1 MLLNAINKCS
11 NTQNVSLKFDR
22 GARESPAS
30 TRKLNSF
37 KTYLNLKYLYRSSE
51 NYTLGN
57 MAKITNKLETPASAT
72 HSLQQEMNLARRACW
87 CNIRDESKSSPNSPL
102 TTTATATATAT
113 LITDKNAQTKKS
125 CEICENCFNHLTN
138 NDVIFDTN
146 DDATAADLNAFPA
159 AAAEITKAAVVER
172 ATNYNNNNK
181 NNKNNKNKIHTR
193 IVNIANENNRK
204 TLIVYDR
211 DNDNGHHNDDYY
223 TEIDNDNDNV
233 DIDIDVDVDVDNNR
247 YKNKN
252 DINNIYKKN
261 KNKNNSD
268 VDVNVDNEV
277 TTVLYG
283 ATSSKNITNNFINNN
298 DNDNDNNAYSSSKS
312 INNYSCKNSTE
323 DTVPSA
329 IITTTTKIE
338 IATNAN
344 LDNFNIE
351 ATTKTTTT
359 TSIATTNLSDNLNN
373 IINENKLKN
382 RSVNKLKSNRRT
394 IDATDKK
401 MATGAT
407 ESTELNATNIVA
419 NNYVNIKNNNNNNGN
434 CKVNDNINKMA
445 TTTETKLKSFS
456 TDFVKFARALLLHFW
471 LAFVAFCD
479 KNTIKRDDPR
489 FVEARRQ
496 DQQRQQQQ
504 QQQQKNREHQ
514 QQGQQQDNR
523 QQQQQQEQQQRPKK
537 FRLLTN
543 KKFIFLF
550 MVCAFFS
557 CINRIDARPNAIGT
571 SSNAIPGNEAV
582 ATGVVGDGGSPNAGN
597 NIGSNLPTSDGA
609 IPDFS
614 KPSKEM
620 SKNIFL
626 SDSDSYKEGHHAERY
641 PLSQVDFDRVKTP
654 FIIGIWILSASIAKI
669 GFHMTPKLHLIFP
682 ESCLLIVVGVVI
694 GVVLFFGTE
703 VAVSPLTPNTFFFYM
718 LPPIILD
725 AGYFMPNRMFFDNLG
740 TILLMAVVGTIFNIA
755 TIGGSLW
762 ACGLTGIFGGADQT
776 PKFLDIF
783 LFASL
788 ISAVD
793 PVAVLAVFEEIHV
806 NEILYI
812 VVFGESLLNDAVTV
826 VMYHM
831 MEVYNEIGISN
842 IIAQDVVSGV
852 GSFFVVAIG
861 GTVIGIIWGFLT
873 GLVTRFTDHV
883 RVIEPIF
890 IFVMAYLAY
899 LNAEIF
905 HMSGILAITF
915 CGITMK
921 NYVESNISQKS
932 HTTVK
937 YALKM
942 LSSSSETIIFMFL
955 GVATVNNHHVWNT
968 WFVLL
973 TIAFCSVF
981 RVLGVILLSALANRF
996 RLHKLSRVDQFVMSY
1011 GGLRG
1016 AVAFALVLLVDEN
1029 VVKQKDMFVTTTIA
1043 VIYFTVFLQGITIKP
1058 LVKILNV
1065 KRANKRKPTM
1075 NERIH
1080 ERFMDHLMA
1089 GIEDIVGKTGNYN
1102 VRDKF
1107 KRFDNRFIRPL
1118 LIRDLKGAEPKIIE
1132 TYSKLTMRDA
1142 MEVMRR
1148 NPSTIGQITGTESM
1162 SALFR
1167 NYTNNCI
1174 GGRWA
1179 PPTIYTTCPSL
1190 TNLDHSC
1197 SRNLDMHELDY
1208 NPSKKDLTD
1217 AKIHHLLAEELK
1229 PYRRAS
1235 IQMHRRLSYSRH
1247 AVDDRDLSTQ
1257 VNYKMQM
1264 NFRRMFNDR
1273 KHHKRSKRGTGK
1285 QQEGVKQNH
1294 VSFHDFQQNGT
1305 TKQFSHD
1312 YINEVLNESAEENQP
1327 KLTEVTVMAANDDWD
1342 DGLTFTAKSSLA
1354 ENPIPEEDRNL
1365 SRDSDGERRVATP
1378 TATES
1383 QLPWKRQGDEISD
1396 AVQQN
1401 EFPAWASNKEYLAY
1415 NSPSATFLGGINK
1428 PKQPKSVIGLFRRE
1442 SSGSKGGTS
1451 ITGSAISDA
1460 IDAGSARGSDP
1471 ALAAALSS
1479 LIVPSSQTSNPRLDK
1494 RSQSISVTS
1503 GEGHSG
1509 PFPVTASH
1517 RRNVRRGSML
1527 ELSGDTIP
1535 EESYQHGHSKSL
1547 CEPDGDEWNCGA
1559 LQPHEQYDDDIGSD
1573 SLLPAGRQPLL
1584 PKITPLPQIRRMGVG
1599 AVGST
1604 GIGVNSGSGSGIP
1617 SSSKNQVT
1625 TALLSTSNSDYDDDE
1640 DEDFDLYDDE
1650 NIVVTT
1656 TTTVA
1661 SGSGSSGSGSG
1672 VPINSS
1678 NAVGINGAKNR
1689 STNSSGASGSS
1700 NTSSSGSNT
1709 NTTTTIRLTRN
1720 NDESII

>member
-1 MLLNAINKCS
+1 MSIRTEQDYDSA
-11 NTQNVSLKFDR
+11 
-22 GARESPAS
+22 
-30 TRKLNSF
+30 
-37 KTYLNLKYLYRSSE
+37 
-51 NYTLGN
+51 
-57 MAKITNKLETPASAT
+57 TPA
-72 HSLQQEMNLARRACW
+72 LQQQMNLARRACW
-87 CNIRDESKSSPNSPL
+87 RIKSSSSESLFKTKASAITTSENQIDAEALPPPRDE
-102 TTTATATATAT
+102 
-113 LITDKNAQTKKS
+113 TK
-125 CEICENCFNHLTN
+125 
-138 NDVIFDTN
+138 
-146 DDATAADLNAFPA
+146 
-159 AAAEITKAAVVER
+159 
-172 ATNYNNNNK
+172 
-181 NNKNNKNKIHTR
+181 TR
-193 IVNIANENNRK
+193 IEPQTAPAKR
-204 TLIVYDR
+204 
-211 DNDNGHHNDDYY
+211 
-223 TEIDNDNDNV
+223 
-233 DIDIDVDVDVDNNR
+233 
-247 YKNKN
+247 
-252 DINNIYKKN
+252 
-261 KNKNNSD
+261 NSSC
-268 VDVNVDNEV
+268 
-277 TTVLYG
+277 
-283 ATSSKNITNNFINNN
+283 TSSDWRGMF
-298 DNDNDNNAYSSSKS
+298 SKRTLL
-312 INNYSCKNSTE
+312 IC
-323 DTVPSA
+323 A
-329 IITTTTKIE
+329 LALILG
-338 IATNAN
+338 IA
-344 LDNFNIE
+344 
-351 ATTKTTTT
+351 
-359 TSIATTNLSDNLNN
+359 
-373 IINENKLKN
+373 
-382 RSVNKLKSNRRT
+382 
-394 IDATDKK
+394 
-401 MATGAT
+401 
-407 ESTELNATNIVA
+407 
-419 NNYVNIKNNNNNNGN
+419 
-434 CKVNDNINKMA
+434 
-445 TTTETKLKSFS
+445 
-456 TDFVKFARALLLHFW
+456 
-471 LAFVAFCD
+471 
-479 KNTIKRDDPR
+479 
-489 FVEARRQ
+489 Q
-496 DQQRQQQQ
+496 
-504 QQQQKNREHQ
+504 
-514 QQGQQQDNR
+514 
-523 QQQQQQEQQQRPKK
+523 
-537 FRLLTN
+537 
-543 KKFIFLF
+543 
-550 MVCAFFS
+550 
-557 CINRIDARPNAIGT
+557 ARPNT
-571 SSNAIPGNEAV
+571 SAV
-582 ATGVVGDGGSPNAGN
+582 GVASGKVSQDIVDAVTQLNLGQSAPMDAVDVGLD
-597 NIGSNLPTSDGA
+597 PT
-609 IPDFS
+609 
-614 KPSKEM
+614 PSVRVPRAEPLKSGDEDA
-620 SKNIFL
+620 KG
-626 SDSDSYKEGHHAERY
+626 DEGHKMERY
-641 PLSQVDFDRVKTP
+641 PLSSVDFARVKTP

-694 GVVLFFGTE
+694 GVVLYFCTD

-725 AGYFMPNRMFFDNLG
+725 AGYFMPNRLFFDNLG

-755 TIGGSLW
+755 TIGGSLY
-762 ACGLTGIFGGADQT
+762 ACGKMGIYGESET
-776 PKFLDIF
+776 PGLMDVF

-831 MEVYNEIGISN
+831 MESYNEIGLDK
-842 IIAQDVVSGV
+842 IIAQDIASGV
-852 GSFFVVAIG
+852 GSFFVVALG
-861 GTVIGIIWGFLT
+861 GTAIGIIWGFLT

-942 LSSSSETIIFMFL
+942 LSSSAETIIFMFL
-955 GVATVNNHHVWNT
+955 GVATVNNMHVWNT
-968 WFVLL
+968 WFVVL

-981 RVLGVILLSALANRF
+981 RVIGVILLSALANRF

-1029 VVKQKDMFVTTTIA
+1029 VVKQKNMFVTTTIA

-1148 NPSTIGQITGTESM
+1148 NPSTIGQMTGTESM

-1167 NYTNNCI
+1167 NYTNNYI

-1190 TNLDHSC
+1190 TNLDNTC
-1197 SRNLDMHELDY
+1197 SRNLDMAELDY

-1217 AKIHHLLAEELK
+1217 ARIHHLLAEELK
-1229 PYRRAS
+1229 PYRR
-1235 IQMHRRLSYSRH
+1235 HRRLSYSRH

-1273 KHHKRSKRGTGK
+1273 KHHKRSKRGASNK
-1285 QQEGVKQNH
+1285 EAKENVKQNH

-1305 TKQFSHD
+1305 TKQLTND
-1312 YINEVLNESAEENQP
+1312 YINNVLNETAEECQQNP
-1327 KLTEVTVMAANDDWD
+1327 NEINVVGPSDDWD

-1354 ENPIPEEDRNL
+1354 EHPIPEEDRNL
-1365 SRDSDGERRVATP
+1365 SRESDGERRVATP

-1383 QLPWKRQGDEISD
+1383 QLPWKRQGDECTD

-1442 SSGSKGGTS
+1442 SSSSK
-1451 ITGSAISDA
+1451 
-1460 IDAGSARGSDP
+1460 AGSVGIGSTGAMDSAASGSDTMV
-1471 ALAAALSS
+1471 
-1479 LIVPSSQTSNPRLDK
+1479 VPMSSQPSNAPSTSMHNPRLDK
-1494 RSQSISVTS
+1494 RSQSISS
-1503 GEGHSG
+1503 SSLGAGAHQLGPDGHSG

-1527 ELSGDTIP
+1527 ELSGLIATGRRPSRILQFSP
-1535 EESYQHGHSKSL
+1535 
-1547 CEPDGDEWNCGA
+1547 GA
-1559 LQPHEQYDDDIGSD
+1559 TNLLGS
-1573 SLLPAGRQPLL
+1573 A
-1584 PKITPLPQIRRMGVG
+1584 M
-1599 AVGST
+1599 
-1604 GIGVNSGSGSGIP
+1604 IP
-1617 SSSKNQVT
+1617 SPSPPPPT
-1625 TALLSTSNSDYDDDE
+1625 TST
-1640 DEDFDLYDDE
+1640 
-1650 NIVVTT
+1650 TT
-1656 TTTVA
+1656 TTTVKPTSTSTTKNNNTNNSTDTTSA
-1661 SGSGSSGSGSG
+1661 S
-1672 VPINSS
+1672 
-1678 NAVGINGAKNR
+1678 A
-1689 STNSSGASGSS
+1689 TNSTP
-1700 NTSSSGSNT
+1700 TSPKSEDSAT
-1709 NTTTTIRLTRN
+1709 YTYHTK
-1720 NDESII
+1720 

>member
-1 MLLNAINKCS
+1 MYPDVCHRNS
-11 NTQNVSLKFDR
+11 NEIFHRRPTTKGTEGDERYQNSKIPQKTTQNSQNPPL
-22 GARESPAS
+22 
-30 TRKLNSF
+30 T
-37 KTYLNLKYLYRSSE
+37 
-51 NYTLGN
+51 N
-57 MAKITNKLETPASAT
+57 MAVTRTLMETLMALRDMKEESMDKKKTPSLE
-72 HSLQQEMNLARRACW
+72 QEMNLARRACW
-87 CNIRDESKSSPNSPL
+87 CNGKD
-102 TTTATATATAT
+102 
-113 LITDKNAQTKKS
+113 NANYRHTQLE
-125 CEICENCFNHLTN
+125 CCENCFKLNSQ
-138 NDVIFDTN
+138 ND
-146 DDATAADLNAFPA
+146 
-159 AAAEITKAAVVER
+159 
-172 ATNYNNNNK
+172 
-181 NNKNNKNKIHTR
+181 
-193 IVNIANENNRK
+193 IANGGDVSPQHANE
-204 TLIVYDR
+204 
-211 DNDNGHHNDDYY
+211 DD
-223 TEIDNDNDNV
+223 
-233 DIDIDVDVDVDNNR
+233 
-247 YKNKN
+247 
-252 DINNIYKKN
+252 
-261 KNKNNSD
+261 
-268 VDVNVDNEV
+268 
-277 TTVLYG
+277 
-283 ATSSKNITNNFINNN
+283 
-298 DNDNDNNAYSSSKS
+298 
-312 INNYSCKNSTE
+312 
-323 DTVPSA
+323 
-329 IITTTTKIE
+329 
-338 IATNAN
+338 
-344 LDNFNIE
+344 
-351 ATTKTTTT
+351 TTTT
-359 TSIATTNLSDNLNN
+359 TTNTTVLNGAKKIFSKN
-373 IINENKLKN
+373 IIKIN
-382 RSVNKLKSNRRT
+382 
-394 IDATDKK
+394 
-401 MATGAT
+401 
-407 ESTELNATNIVA
+407 STKTNA
-419 NNYVNIKNNNNNNGN
+419 
-434 CKVNDNINKMA
+434 NINQTMNSNLEESSK
-445 TTTETKLKSFS
+445 TTETETTAVTNPTTNSLNLRKRLTTPKHNDGRQLKDCEVK
-456 TDFVKFARALLLHFW
+456 TEDFHSNPSRQTTTPHSLVSDVNKNPNVNSGSSSSSQCSVNVIVKSSNFIATMRLFLLQLW
-471 LAFVAFCD
+471 LTFVGFCER
-479 KNTIKRDDPR
+479 NTIKRNDPR
-489 FVEARRQ
+489 FENVRQ
-496 DQQRQQQQ
+496 KQS
-504 QQQQKNREHQ
+504 NRNSTSSSSSSSSTQ
-514 QQGQQQDNR
+514 NSSNASKTPSSSSSKDAKKPGQF
-523 QQQQQQEQQQRPKK
+523 K
-537 FRLLTN
+537 FKLLTN
-543 KKFIFLF
+543 KKVLFLLL
-550 MVCAFFS
+550 VCFFFS
-557 CINRIDARPNAIGT
+557 CIQRIDARPNADVNG
-571 SSNAIPGNEAV
+571 GNSGADSGAV
-582 ATGVVGDGGSPNAGN
+582 ATGAGSVASAVGAGVDNSFTVTPGKANSLPTDHSIPPENTNAIKQQKYIGNAEPQPAENGGGGPKPYDDDHDDDDDGGH
-597 NIGSNLPTSDGA
+597 
-609 IPDFS
+609 
-614 KPSKEM
+614 
-620 SKNIFL
+620 
-626 SDSDSYKEGHHAERY
+626 GHDRY
-641 PLSQVDFDRVKTP
+641 PLAQVEFDRVKTP
-654 FIIGIWILSASIAKI
+654 FIIGVWILSASIAKI

-694 GVVLFFGTE
+694 GVVLFFCTD

-755 TIGGSLW
+755 TIGGSLY
-762 ACGLTGIFGGADQT
+762 ACGIAGIFGAPEDT
-776 PKFLDIF
+776 PRFLDIF
-783 LFASL
+783 IFASL

-831 MEVYNEIGISN
+831 MEVYNEIGISE
-842 IIAQDVVSGV
+842 IIAQDVVNGV

-955 GVATVNNHHVWNT
+955 GVATVNNNHVWNT

-973 TIAFCSVF
+973 TILFCSVF
-981 RVLGVILLSALANRF
+981 RVIGVIILSALANRF

-1016 AVAFALVLLVDEN
+1016 AVAFALVLLIDEKH
-1029 VVKQKDMFVTTTIA
+1029 VPQKNMFVTTTIA

-1118 LIRDLKGAEPKIIE
+1118 LLRDPKGAEPKIIE

-1142 MEVMRR
+1142 IEVMRR

-1174 GGRWA
+1174 GGS
-1179 PPTIYTTCPSL
+1179 PSL
-1190 TNLDHSC
+1190 TNLDNTC

-1229 PYRRAS
+1229 PYRR
-1235 IQMHRRLSYSRH
+1235 HRRLSYSRH

-1273 KHHKRSKRGTGK
+1273 KHHKRSKRGANK
-1285 QQEGVKQNH
+1285 DGVKQNH

-1305 TKQFSHD
+1305 TKQFSHGTSKNETKLRKKLIRKHSHNSLNKYRRLEID
-1312 YINEVLNESAEENQP
+1312 NYINEVLNETAEENP
-1327 KLTEVTVMAANDDWD
+1327 NNKLTEVTVIGENDDWE
-1342 DGLTFTAKSSLA
+1342 DGLTFTAKSSPDSDRANNNSLIAHIQNLPGFDASKARIVQHYATPSSRERSTSESPEKLLSPDPPIGPTAAELILPWRRDRSYQSIVA
-1354 ENPIPEEDRNL
+1354 ENAIPEEDRNL

-1383 QLPWKRQGDEISD
+1383 QLPWKRQGDEVSD

-1442 SSGSKGGTS
+1442 SSGSRGGAGGS
-1451 ITGSAISDA
+1451 IMTVDGTDGS
-1460 IDAGSARGSDP
+1460 SARGSDP
-1471 ALAAALSS
+1471 ALAAALSQMVV
-1479 LIVPSSQTSNPRLDK
+1479 VPSMPYNPRLDK
-1494 RSQSISVTS
+1494 RSQSISS
-1503 GEGHSG
+1503 GSGSAGIGDSGHAG

-1527 ELSGDTIP
+1527 ELSGDIIP
-1535 EESYQHGHSKSL
+1535 EESYHHGYSKSL
-1547 CEPDGDEWNCGA
+1547 CEPQGEEWEAMLAEAERTNHA
-1559 LQPHEQYDDDIGSD
+1559 STNSEK
-1573 SLLPAGRQPLL
+1573 LLRSGREPLL
-1584 PKITPLPQIRRMGVG
+1584 PKLTPRAQIRRGMGMG
-1599 AVGST
+1599 MGPAVGTSAS
-1604 GIGVNSGSGSGIP
+1604 NSSGLSGGSNKKSH
-1617 SSSKNQVT
+1617 VT
-1625 TALLSTSNSDYDDDE
+1625 TALLSTSNSDYDDDN

-1656 TTTVA
+1656 TISNTDANGRPRSA
-1661 SGSGSSGSGSG
+1661 SDGEGSS
-1672 VPINSS
+1672 
-1678 NAVGINGAKNR
+1678 A
-1689 STNSSGASGSS
+1689 T
-1700 NTSSSGSNT
+1700 TS
-1709 NTTTTIRLTRN
+1709 TTTIRLTRN

>member
-1 MLLNAINKCS
+1 MFQDLFI
-11 NTQNVSLKFDR
+11 
-22 GARESPAS
+22 
-30 TRKLNSF
+30 
-37 KTYLNLKYLYRSSE
+37 RSSNE
-51 NYTLGN
+51 IFFRGPECGGGDNAKRVEKSFLNFPNPKQTKSSPTIISKTTTTKN
-57 MAKITNKLETPASAT
+57 MAVSKKIVESTTTMADRKKEPLSLDKKKTPSLE
-72 HSLQQEMNLARRACW
+72 QELNLARRACW
-87 CNIRDESKSSPNSPL
+87 CSRTKSGDDDDGDGLVDRESEHE
-102 TTTATATATAT
+102 
-113 LITDKNAQTKKS
+113 
-125 CEICENCFNHLTN
+125 CCENCFKS
-138 NDVIFDTN
+138 N
-146 DDATAADLNAFPA
+146 DDIGQEEINLEKTTTTKTTTVLNGA
-159 AAAEITKAAVVER
+159 
-172 ATNYNNNNK
+172 K
-181 NNKNNKNKIHTR
+181 NNKNIIFSENIKN
-193 IVNIANENNRK
+193 
-204 TLIVYDR
+204 
-211 DNDNGHHNDDYY
+211 
-223 TEIDNDNDNV
+223 
-233 DIDIDVDVDVDNNR
+233 
-247 YKNKN
+247 
-252 DINNIYKKN
+252 
-261 KNKNNSD
+261 
-268 VDVNVDNEV
+268 
-277 TTVLYG
+277 
-283 ATSSKNITNNFINNN
+283 
-298 DNDNDNNAYSSSKS
+298 
-312 INNYSCKNSTE
+312 
-323 DTVPSA
+323 
-329 IITTTTKIE
+329 TTTTNDNTMDRNSK
-338 IATNAN
+338 
-344 LDNFNIE
+344 LDKSFSVKENPIP
-351 ATTKTTTT
+351 TTKTTTT
-359 TSIATTNLSDNLNN
+359 TNNL
-373 IINENKLKN
+373 
-382 RSVNKLKSNRRT
+382 
-394 IDATDKK
+394 
-401 MATGAT
+401 
-407 ESTELNATNIVA
+407 
-419 NNYVNIKNNNNNNGN
+419 IKRKPTAKPPKHNQETQNDDDV
-434 CKVNDNINKMA
+434 KNDNNDGDDDDENEDIVNTNSKLADSSSLLSSSSA
-445 TTTETKLKSFS
+445 TSPASQNSK
-456 TDFVKFARALLLHFW
+456 
-471 LAFVAFCD
+471 FVASLKAFFLALWLGFVNFCER
-479 KNTIKRDDPR
+479 NTIKRNDPR
-489 FVEARRQ
+489 FEVYRQ
-496 DQQRQQQQ
+496 KPETQMQQSTTTTTNNKTENGAKDSRKQF
-504 QQQQKNREHQ
+504 
-514 QQGQQQDNR
+514 
-523 QQQQQQEQQQRPKK
+523 K
-537 FRLLTN
+537 FKLLTS
-543 KKFIFLF
+543 KKVIFLLL
-550 MVCAFFS
+550 VCFFFS
-557 CINRIDARPNAIGT
+557 CINRIEARPNTAADGGGGAEGNTVGAGAENVYTVTPGKVNSLPASNTALPPDSGNAIKQQPAAAASGIGDT
-571 SSNAIPGNEAV
+571 SS
-582 ATGVVGDGGSPNAGN
+582 TGGHAAAAAAPRSDDDNGHGSDNDHGDDDGGHSG
-597 NIGSNLPTSDGA
+597 
-609 IPDFS
+609 
-614 KPSKEM
+614 
-620 SKNIFL
+620 
-626 SDSDSYKEGHHAERY
+626 GHERY
-641 PLSQVDFDRVKTP
+641 PLAQVEFDRVKTP
-654 FIIGIWILSASIAKI
+654 FIIGVWILSASIAKI

-694 GVVLFFGTE
+694 GVVLFFCTD

-725 AGYFMPNRMFFDNLG
+725 AGYFMPNRLFFDNLG

-755 TIGGSLW
+755 TIGGSLY
-762 ACGLTGIFGGADQT
+762 ACGLTGIFGGPEDT
-776 PKFLDIF
+776 PRFLDIF
-783 LFASL
+783 IFASL

-831 MEVYNEIGISN
+831 MEVYNHIGISE
-842 IIAQDVVSGV
+842 IIAQDVVNGV

-955 GVATVNNHHVWNT
+955 GVATVNNNHVWNT
-968 WFVLL
+968 WFVIL
-973 TIAFCSVF
+973 TIVFCSVF
-981 RVLGVILLSALANRF
+981 RVIGVIILSAMANRF

-1016 AVAFALVLLVDEN
+1016 AVAFALVLLIDERI
-1029 VVKQKDMFVTTTIA
+1029 VPQKNMFVTTTIA
-1043 VIYFTVFLQGITIKP
+1043 VIYFTVFVQGITIKP

-1118 LIRDLKGAEPKIIE
+1118 LLRDLKGAEPKIIE

-1142 MEVMRR
+1142 IEVMRR

-1190 TNLDHSC
+1190 TNLDNTC

-1229 PYRRAS
+1229 PYRR
-1235 IQMHRRLSYSRH
+1235 HRRLSYSRH

-1273 KHHKRSKRGTGK
+1273 KHHKRSKRGANK
-1285 QQEGVKQNH
+1285 DGVKQNH

-1305 TKQFSHD
+1305 TKQFSH
-1312 YINEVLNESAEENQP
+1312 AEENP
-1327 KLTEVTVMAANDDWD
+1327 NNKLTEVTVVNETDDWE

-1354 ENPIPEEDRNL
+1354 ENAIPEEDRNL

-1383 QLPWKRQGDEISD
+1383 QLPWKRQGDEVSD

-1442 SSGSKGGTS
+1442 SSGSRGGAGGS
-1451 ITGSAISDA
+1451 IMTVDGVDGGS
-1460 IDAGSARGSDP
+1460 SARGSDP
-1471 ALAAALSS
+1471 ALAAALSQMV
-1479 LIVPSSQTSNPRLDK
+1479 VPSAMPYNPRLDK
-1494 RSQSISVTS
+1494 RSQSISS
-1503 GEGHSG
+1503 GSGAAAGIGESGHAG

-1535 EESYQHGHSKSL
+1535 EESYHHGYSKSL
-1547 CEPDGDEWNCGA
+1547 CEPAGEEWEAMLSEAERADHASTNS
-1559 LQPHEQYDDDIGSD
+1559 EK
-1573 SLLPAGRQPLL
+1573 LLRSGREPLL
-1584 PKITPLPQIRRMGVG
+1584 SRLTPRAQIRRGMGAHHG
-1599 AVGST
+1599 AGGAAGGSA
-1604 GIGVNSGSGSGIP
+1604 
-1617 SSSKNQVT
+1617 SSSAMSSNKKSQVT
-1625 TALLSTSNSDYDDDE
+1625 TALLSTSTSDYDDDN

-1656 TTTVA
+1656 TVSNDPTNRRTPTRA
-1661 SGSGSSGSGSG
+1661 AGSGSDGE
-1672 VPINSS
+1672 
-1678 NAVGINGAKNR
+1678 
-1689 STNSSGASGSS
+1689 GSS
-1700 NTSSSGSNT
+1700 ATTS
-1709 NTTTTIRLTRN
+1709 TTTTIRLTRN

>member
-1 MLLNAINKCS
+1 MS
-11 NTQNVSLKFDR
+11 NLTEQDYDS
-22 GARESPAS
+22 A
-30 TRKLNSF
+30 
-37 KTYLNLKYLYRSSE
+37 
-51 NYTLGN
+51 
-57 MAKITNKLETPASAT
+57 TPA
-72 HSLQQEMNLARRACW
+72 LEQQMNLARRACW
-87 CNIRDESKSSPNSPL
+87 RSGKDLPTTASPNPAKPPSDESK
-102 TTTATATATAT
+102 
-113 LITDKNAQTKKS
+113 
-125 CEICENCFNHLTN
+125 
-138 NDVIFDTN
+138 
-146 DDATAADLNAFPA
+146 
-159 AAAEITKAAVVER
+159 
-172 ATNYNNNNK
+172 
-181 NNKNNKNKIHTR
+181 
-193 IVNIANENNRK
+193 
-204 TLIVYDR
+204 
-211 DNDNGHHNDDYY
+211 
-223 TEIDNDNDNV
+223 
-233 DIDIDVDVDVDNNR
+233 
-247 YKNKN
+247 
-252 DINNIYKKN
+252 
-261 KNKNNSD
+261 
-268 VDVNVDNEV
+268 
-277 TTVLYG
+277 
-283 ATSSKNITNNFINNN
+283 
-298 DNDNDNNAYSSSKS
+298 
-312 INNYSCKNSTE
+312 
-323 DTVPSA
+323 
-329 IITTTTKIE
+329 TKIE
-338 IATNAN
+338 PETKARVTKATCNASPSGLFGKRAVLLLALCLLLGLSQGRPNMSVTPGKDSGLDAGAVTQLN
-344 LDNFNIE
+344 LAQPPPTADVAKDGDE
-351 ATTKTTTT
+351 PTEHPSHRLPRA
-359 TSIATTNLSDNLNN
+359 
-373 IINENKLKN
+373 EP
-382 RSVNKLKSNRRT
+382 LKSNEQNP
-394 IDATDKK
+394 TDEEEGGHK
-401 MATGAT
+401 M
-407 ESTELNATNIVA
+407 
-419 NNYVNIKNNNNNNGN
+419 
-434 CKVNDNINKMA
+434 
-445 TTTETKLKSFS
+445 
-456 TDFVKFARALLLHFW
+456 
-471 LAFVAFCD
+471 
-479 KNTIKRDDPR
+479 
-489 FVEARRQ
+489 
-496 DQQRQQQQ
+496 
-504 QQQQKNREHQ
+504 
-514 QQGQQQDNR
+514 
-523 QQQQQQEQQQRPKK
+523 
-537 FRLLTN
+537 
-543 KKFIFLF
+543 
-550 MVCAFFS
+550 
-557 CINRIDARPNAIGT
+557 
-571 SSNAIPGNEAV
+571 
-582 ATGVVGDGGSPNAGN
+582 
-597 NIGSNLPTSDGA
+597 
-609 IPDFS
+609 
-614 KPSKEM
+614 
-620 SKNIFL
+620 
-626 SDSDSYKEGHHAERY
+626 ERY
-641 PLSQVDFDRVKTP
+641 PLSSVDFGRVKTP

-694 GVVLFFGTE
+694 GVVLYFCTD

-725 AGYFMPNRMFFDNLG
+725 AGYFMPNRLFFDNLG

-755 TIGGSLW
+755 TIGGSLY
-762 ACGLTGIFGGADQT
+762 ACGLFGIYGEGET
-776 PKFLDIF
+776 PGLMDVF

-831 MEVYNEIGISN
+831 MESYNEIGLDK
-842 IIAQDVVSGV
+842 IIAQDIASGV
-852 GSFFVVAIG
+852 GSFFVVALG
-861 GTVIGIIWGFLT
+861 GTAIGIIWGFLT

-942 LSSSSETIIFMFL
+942 LSSSAETIIFMFL
-955 GVATVNNHHVWNT
+955 GVATVNNMHVWNT
-968 WFVLL
+968 WFVVL

-981 RVLGVILLSALANRF
+981 RVIGVILLSAIANRF

-1029 VVKQKDMFVTTTIA
+1029 VVKQKNMFVTTTIA

-1148 NPSTIGQITGTESM
+1148 NPSTIGQMTGTESM

-1167 NYTNNCI
+1167 NYTNNYI
-1174 GGRWA
+1174 GGS
-1179 PPTIYTTCPSL
+1179 PSL
-1190 TNLDHSC
+1190 TNLDNTC
-1197 SRNLDMHELDY
+1197 SRNLDMAELDY

-1229 PYRRAS
+1229 PYRR
-1235 IQMHRRLSYSRH
+1235 HRRLSYSRH

-1273 KHHKRSKRGTGK
+1273 KHHKRSKRGASNK
-1285 QQEGVKQNH
+1285 EPKENVKQNH

-1305 TKQFSHD
+1305 TKQLT
-1312 YINEVLNESAEENQP
+1312 NAEECQQNP
-1327 KLTEVTVMAANDDWD
+1327 NEINVVGPSDDWD
-1342 DGLTFTAKSSLA
+1342 DGLTFTAKSSPDSDRANNNSLIAHIQNLPGFDASKARIVVQHYAPKVDDSPEPELDSPDPPVGPTAA
-1354 ENPIPEEDRNL
+1354 ELILPWRRDRSYQSIVAEHPIPEEDRNL
-1365 SRDSDGERRVATP
+1365 SRESDGERRVATP

-1383 QLPWKRQGDEISD
+1383 QLPWKRQGDECTD

-1442 SSGSKGGTS
+1442 SSSSK
-1451 ITGSAISDA
+1451 
-1460 IDAGSARGSDP
+1460 AGSTGIGSTGTVDGAASSADP
-1471 ALAAALSS
+1471 MV
-1479 LIVPSSQTSNPRLDK
+1479 VPSSQAIQPPAVGGGPGPSTSMQNPRLDK
-1494 RSQSISVTS
+1494 RSQSISS
-1503 GEGHSG
+1503 GSLGAGAHQLGPDGHSG

-1535 EESYQHGHSKSL
+1535 EESSYQHGHSKSL
-1547 CEPDGDEWNCGA
+1547 CEPADSDDWDGAPLSAASGA
-1559 LQPHEQYDDDIGSD
+1559 NSERMMRS
-1573 SLLPAGRQPLL
+1573 GREPLL
-1584 PKITPLPQIRRMGVG
+1584 PRPSNTPRAQIRRMNAGAVGG
-1599 AVGST
+1599 AVGSL
-1604 GIGVNSGSGSGIP
+1604 GGR
-1617 SSSKNQVT
+1617 KNQVT
-1625 TALLSTSNSDYDDDE
+1625 KALLDYEDSETDSEEDDDDDE

-1656 TTTVA
+1656 FTTPA
-1661 SGSGSSGSGSG
+1661 APGARRPGSSPGSGSD
-1672 VPINSS
+1672 
-1678 NAVGINGAKNR
+1678 A
-1689 STNSSGASGSS
+1689 
-1700 NTSSSGSNT
+1700 
-1709 NTTTTIRLTRN
+1709 TTTTTSIRLTRN

>member
-1 MLLNAINKCS
+1 MSIRTEQDYDSA
-11 NTQNVSLKFDR
+11 
-22 GARESPAS
+22 
-30 TRKLNSF
+30 
-37 KTYLNLKYLYRSSE
+37 
-51 NYTLGN
+51 
-57 MAKITNKLETPASAT
+57 TPA
-72 HSLQQEMNLARRACW
+72 LQQQMNLARRACW
-87 CNIRDESKSSPNSPL
+87 RIKSS
-102 TTTATATATAT
+102 
-113 LITDKNAQTKKS
+113 
-125 CEICENCFNHLTN
+125 
-138 NDVIFDTN
+138 
-146 DDATAADLNAFPA
+146 
-159 AAAEITKAAVVER
+159 
-172 ATNYNNNNK
+172 
-181 NNKNNKNKIHTR
+181 
-193 IVNIANENNRK
+193 
-204 TLIVYDR
+204 
-211 DNDNGHHNDDYY
+211 
-223 TEIDNDNDNV
+223 
-233 DIDIDVDVDVDNNR
+233 
-247 YKNKN
+247 
-252 DINNIYKKN
+252 
-261 KNKNNSD
+261 
-268 VDVNVDNEV
+268 
-277 TTVLYG
+277 
-283 ATSSKNITNNFINNN
+283 SSESLFKNIVSAKT
-298 DNDNDNNAYSSSKS
+298 D
-312 INNYSCKNSTE
+312 T
-323 DTVPSA
+323 DTVPPPPS
-329 IITTTTKIE
+329 K
-338 IATNAN
+338 
-344 LDNFNIE
+344 
-351 ATTKTTTT
+351 
-359 TSIATTNLSDNLNN
+359 
-373 IINENKLKN
+373 
-382 RSVNKLKSNRRT
+382 
-394 IDATDKK
+394 
-401 MATGAT
+401 
-407 ESTELNATNIVA
+407 
-419 NNYVNIKNNNNNNGN
+419 
-434 CKVNDNINKMA
+434 
-445 TTTETKLKSFS
+445 
-456 TDFVKFARALLLHFW
+456 
-471 LAFVAFCD
+471 D
-479 KNTIKRDDPR
+479 KNKTRIEPQTAPAKRNTSSNWRDMFSKR
-489 FVEARRQ
+489 M
-496 DQQRQQQQ
+496 
-504 QQQQKNREHQ
+504 
-514 QQGQQQDNR
+514 
-523 QQQQQQEQQQRPKK
+523 
-537 FRLLTN
+537 LL
-543 KKFIFLF
+543 I
-550 MVCAFFS
+550 CALVLILGIS
-557 CINRIDARPNAIGT
+557 QAQARPNTIAVGV
-571 SSNAIPGNEAV
+571 APGKVSQDILNPVTQLNLRQSTPVDAV
-582 ATGVVGDGGSPNAGN
+582 DVSLDPTPSVRLPRAEPLKSGDQDAGE
-597 NIGSNLPTSDGA
+597 SH
-609 IPDFS
+609 
-614 KPSKEM
+614 KM
-620 SKNIFL
+620 
-626 SDSDSYKEGHHAERY
+626 ERY
-641 PLSQVDFDRVKTP
+641 PLSSVDFARVKTP

-694 GVVLFFGTE
+694 GVVLYFCTD

-725 AGYFMPNRMFFDNLG
+725 AGYFMPNRLFFDNLG

-755 TIGGSLW
+755 TIGGSLY
-762 ACGLTGIFGGADQT
+762 ACGKMGIYGESET
-776 PKFLDIF
+776 PGLMDVF

-831 MEVYNEIGISN
+831 MESYNEIGLDK
-842 IIAQDVVSGV
+842 IIAQDIASGV
-852 GSFFVVAIG
+852 GSFFVVALG
-861 GTVIGIIWGFLT
+861 GTAIGIIWGFLT

-942 LSSSSETIIFMFL
+942 LSSSAETIIFMFL
-955 GVATVNNHHVWNT
+955 GVATVNNMHVWNT
-968 WFVLL
+968 WFVVL

-981 RVLGVILLSALANRF
+981 RVIGVILLSALANRF

-1029 VVKQKDMFVTTTIA
+1029 VVKQKNMFVTTTIA

-1148 NPSTIGQITGTESM
+1148 NPSTIGQMTGTESM

-1167 NYTNNCI
+1167 NYTNNYI

-1190 TNLDHSC
+1190 TNLDNTC
-1197 SRNLDMHELDY
+1197 SRNLDMAELDY

-1217 AKIHHLLAEELK
+1217 ARIHHLLAEELK

-1273 KHHKRSKRGTGK
+1273 KHHKRSKRGASNK
-1285 QQEGVKQNH
+1285 EAKENVKQNH

-1305 TKQFSHD
+1305 TKQLTNEECQQNPNE
-1312 YINEVLNESAEENQP
+1312 INVVGPS
-1327 KLTEVTVMAANDDWD
+1327 DDWD

-1354 ENPIPEEDRNL
+1354 EHPIPEEDRNL
-1365 SRDSDGERRVATP
+1365 SRESDGERRVATP

-1383 QLPWKRQGDEISD
+1383 QLPWKRQGDECTD

-1442 SSGSKGGTS
+1442 SSSSKAGSVGIGSTGAMDS
-1451 ITGSAISDA
+1451 AATGSDTMMV
-1460 IDAGSARGSDP
+1460 P
-1471 ALAAALSS
+1471 MSS
-1479 LIVPSSQTSNPRLDK
+1479 QPPNTPSSSMHNPRLDK
-1494 RSQSISVTS
+1494 RSQSISS
-1503 GEGHSG
+1503 SSLGAGAHQLGPEGHSG
-1509 PFPVTASH
+1509 PFPITASH

-1527 ELSGDTIP
+1527 ELSGLIATGRRPSRILQFSTGATNSLGSAMITSPSPPPPTTSTTTTTKPTSTSTTKNNTTNNSTDTTSASATNSTPTSPKSEDNATYTSHTKDTIP
-1535 EESYQHGHSKSL
+1535 EESSYQHGHSKSL
-1547 CEPDGDEWNCGA
+1547 CEPADSDEWEGA
-1559 LQPHEQYDDDIGSD
+1559 PLSTAGGANSE
-1573 SLLPAGRQPLL
+1573 LLMRMSGREPLL
-1584 PKITPLPQIRRMGVG
+1584 PRPSNTPRAQIRRMNAG
-1599 AVGST
+1599 AVG
-1604 GIGVNSGSGSGIP
+1604 GAGVSQAGR
-1617 SSSKNQVT
+1617 KNQVT
-1625 TALLSTSNSDYDDDE
+1625 KALLDYEDSETDSDENDDDE
-1640 DEDFDLYDDE
+1640 DEDFDSYDDE

-1656 TTTVA
+1656 FTTPA
-1661 SGSGSSGSGSG
+1661 SGRRSGSSPGSGSE
-1672 VPINSS
+1672 
-1678 NAVGINGAKNR
+1678 A
-1689 STNSSGASGSS
+1689 
-1700 NTSSSGSNT
+1700 NTA
-1709 NTTTTIRLTRN
+1709 TTTTTSIRLTRN

>member
-1 MLLNAINKCS
+1 M
-11 NTQNVSLKFDR
+11 TSLTEQDYDS
-22 GARESPAS
+22 A
-30 TRKLNSF
+30 
-37 KTYLNLKYLYRSSE
+37 
-51 NYTLGN
+51 
-57 MAKITNKLETPASAT
+57 TPA
-72 HSLQQEMNLARRACW
+72 LQQQMNLARRACW
-87 CNIRDESKSSPNSPL
+87 NSRTTCKGSPSKGALEINGTTSRHRIDLVETKYNEQPPMRTTCGYTSNQRRRWMPLGGLNRRMLVLCAILCLLVGTTLARPNTSASAGSSEDAAEGAVTQINL
-102 TTTATATATAT
+102 AETAAGAA
-113 LITDKNAQTKKS
+113 
-125 CEICENCFNHLTN
+125 
-138 NDVIFDTN
+138 VG
-146 DDATAADLNAFPA
+146 DDATTPPLKAPRAESLDETTALEMKAD
-159 AAAEITKAAVVER
+159 AE
-172 ATNYNNNNK
+172 
-181 NNKNNKNKIHTR
+181 
-193 IVNIANENNRK
+193 
-204 TLIVYDR
+204 
-211 DNDNGHHNDDYY
+211 
-223 TEIDNDNDNV
+223 
-233 DIDIDVDVDVDNNR
+233 
-247 YKNKN
+247 
-252 DINNIYKKN
+252 
-261 KNKNNSD
+261 
-268 VDVNVDNEV
+268 
-277 TTVLYG
+277 
-283 ATSSKNITNNFINNN
+283 
-298 DNDNDNNAYSSSKS
+298 
-312 INNYSCKNSTE
+312 
-323 DTVPSA
+323 
-329 IITTTTKIE
+329 
-338 IATNAN
+338 
-344 LDNFNIE
+344 
-351 ATTKTTTT
+351 
-359 TSIATTNLSDNLNN
+359 
-373 IINENKLKN
+373 
-382 RSVNKLKSNRRT
+382 
-394 IDATDKK
+394 
-401 MATGAT
+401 
-407 ESTELNATNIVA
+407 
-419 NNYVNIKNNNNNNGN
+419 
-434 CKVNDNINKMA
+434 
-445 TTTETKLKSFS
+445 
-456 TDFVKFARALLLHFW
+456 
-471 LAFVAFCD
+471 
-479 KNTIKRDDPR
+479 
-489 FVEARRQ
+489 
-496 DQQRQQQQ
+496 
-504 QQQQKNREHQ
+504 
-514 QQGQQQDNR
+514 
-523 QQQQQQEQQQRPKK
+523 
-537 FRLLTN
+537 
-543 KKFIFLF
+543 
-550 MVCAFFS
+550 
-557 CINRIDARPNAIGT
+557 
-571 SSNAIPGNEAV
+571 
-582 ATGVVGDGGSPNAGN
+582 DGG
-597 NIGSNLPTSDGA
+597 
-609 IPDFS
+609 
-614 KPSKEM
+614 
-620 SKNIFL
+620 
-626 SDSDSYKEGHHAERY
+626 EGGGHQEIKRY
-641 PLSQVDFDRVKTP
+641 PLSQVDFGHVKTP
-654 FIIGIWILSASIAKI
+654 FIIGVWILSASIAKI

-694 GVVLFFGTE
+694 GVVLYFCTD

-725 AGYFMPNRMFFDNLG
+725 AGYFMPNRLFFDNLG

-755 TIGGSLW
+755 TIGGALY
-762 ACGLTGIFGGADQT
+762 ACGLTGIYGEGQT
-776 PKFLDIF
+776 PGLMDIF
-783 LFASL
+783 LFTSL

-831 MEVYNEIGISN
+831 MEGYTTIGLDNVIP
-842 IIAQDVVSGV
+842 QDIFSGC
-852 GSFFVVAIG
+852 GSFFIVALGGTAIG
-861 GTVIGIIWGFLT
+861 VIWGFLT

-942 LSSSSETIIFMFL
+942 LSSSAETIIFMFL
-955 GVATVNNHHVWNT
+955 GVATVNNMHVWNT
-968 WFVLL
+968 WFVIL
-973 TIAFCSVF
+973 TITFCSVF
-981 RVLGVILLSALANRF
+981 RVLGVILLTAIANRF

-1029 VVKQKDMFVTTTIA
+1029 VVKQKNMFVTTTIA

-1058 LVKILNV
+1058 LVSILNV

-1118 LIRDLKGAEPKIIE
+1118 IIRDLKGAEPKIIE

-1148 NPSTIGQITGTESM
+1148 NPSTIGQMTGTESM

-1167 NYTNNCI
+1167 NYTNNYI
-1174 GGRWA
+1174 GVRWA

-1190 TNLDHSC
+1190 TNLDNTC
-1197 SRNLDMHELDY
+1197 SRNLDMAELDY

-1273 KHHKRSKRGTGK
+1273 KHHKRSKRGASNK
-1285 QQEGVKQNH
+1285 EPKENVKQNH

-1305 TKQFSHD
+1305 TKQLANAD
-1312 YINEVLNESAEENQP
+1312 EGQQNPNEINVAGPS
-1327 KLTEVTVMAANDDWD
+1327 DDWD

-1354 ENPIPEEDRNL
+1354 EHPIPEEDRNL
-1365 SRDSDGERRVATP
+1365 SRESDGERRVATP

-1383 QLPWKRQGDEISD
+1383 QLPWKRGGDECTD

-1442 SSGSKGGTS
+1442 SSSSKGGS
-1451 ITGSAISDA
+1451 IGIGSTGAVDA
-1460 IDAGSARGSDP
+1460 TASGDP
-1471 ALAAALSS
+1471 MVVPSSTMILGPPGAALSTA
-1479 LIVPSSQTSNPRLDK
+1479 PSTSMHNPRLDK
-1494 RSQSISVTS
+1494 RSQSISS
-1503 GEGHSG
+1503 GSLGGSGGVVPHHQLGPDGHSG

-1535 EESYQHGHSKSL
+1535 EESTYQHGHSKSL
-1547 CEPDGDEWNCGA
+1547 CEPADTDDWEGA
-1559 LQPHEQYDDDIGSD
+1559 PLTAANGANSERLMHS
-1573 SLLPAGRQPLL
+1573 GREPLL
-1584 PKITPLPQIRRMGVG
+1584 PRLGATPRAQIRRMNAG
-1599 AVGST
+1599 AVGGSAV
-1604 GIGVNSGSGSGIP
+1604 GVPGR
-1617 SSSKNQVT
+1617 KNQVT
-1625 TALLSTSNSDYDDDE
+1625 TALLDYEDTDTDSDEEEEDDDE

-1656 TTTVA
+1656 FTTPATPRPHEV
-1661 SGSGSSGSGSG
+1661 GRRLGSSPGPGSE
-1672 VPINSS
+1672 P
-1678 NAVGINGAKNR
+1678 
-1689 STNSSGASGSS
+1689 
-1700 NTSSSGSNT
+1700 
-1709 NTTTTIRLTRN
+1709 TTTTTTSIRLTRN

>member
-1 MLLNAINKCS
+1 MS
-11 NTQNVSLKFDR
+11 NLTEQDYDS
-22 GARESPAS
+22 A
-30 TRKLNSF
+30 
-37 KTYLNLKYLYRSSE
+37 
-51 NYTLGN
+51 
-57 MAKITNKLETPASAT
+57 TPA
-72 HSLQQEMNLARRACW
+72 LEQQMNLARRACW
-87 CNIRDESKSSPNSPL
+87 RSGKDLPTTASPNPAKPPSDESK
-102 TTTATATATAT
+102 
-113 LITDKNAQTKKS
+113 
-125 CEICENCFNHLTN
+125 
-138 NDVIFDTN
+138 
-146 DDATAADLNAFPA
+146 
-159 AAAEITKAAVVER
+159 
-172 ATNYNNNNK
+172 
-181 NNKNNKNKIHTR
+181 
-193 IVNIANENNRK
+193 
-204 TLIVYDR
+204 
-211 DNDNGHHNDDYY
+211 
-223 TEIDNDNDNV
+223 
-233 DIDIDVDVDVDNNR
+233 
-247 YKNKN
+247 
-252 DINNIYKKN
+252 
-261 KNKNNSD
+261 
-268 VDVNVDNEV
+268 
-277 TTVLYG
+277 
-283 ATSSKNITNNFINNN
+283 
-298 DNDNDNNAYSSSKS
+298 
-312 INNYSCKNSTE
+312 
-323 DTVPSA
+323 
-329 IITTTTKIE
+329 TKIE
-338 IATNAN
+338 PETKARVTKATCNASPSGLFGKRAVLLLALCLLLGLSQGRPNMSVTPGKDSGLDAGAVTQLN
-344 LDNFNIE
+344 LAQPPPTADVAKDGDE
-351 ATTKTTTT
+351 PTEHPSHRLPRA
-359 TSIATTNLSDNLNN
+359 
-373 IINENKLKN
+373 EP
-382 RSVNKLKSNRRT
+382 LKSNEQNP
-394 IDATDKK
+394 TDEEEGGHK
-401 MATGAT
+401 M
-407 ESTELNATNIVA
+407 
-419 NNYVNIKNNNNNNGN
+419 
-434 CKVNDNINKMA
+434 
-445 TTTETKLKSFS
+445 
-456 TDFVKFARALLLHFW
+456 
-471 LAFVAFCD
+471 
-479 KNTIKRDDPR
+479 
-489 FVEARRQ
+489 
-496 DQQRQQQQ
+496 
-504 QQQQKNREHQ
+504 
-514 QQGQQQDNR
+514 
-523 QQQQQQEQQQRPKK
+523 
-537 FRLLTN
+537 
-543 KKFIFLF
+543 
-550 MVCAFFS
+550 
-557 CINRIDARPNAIGT
+557 
-571 SSNAIPGNEAV
+571 
-582 ATGVVGDGGSPNAGN
+582 
-597 NIGSNLPTSDGA
+597 
-609 IPDFS
+609 
-614 KPSKEM
+614 
-620 SKNIFL
+620 
-626 SDSDSYKEGHHAERY
+626 ERY
-641 PLSQVDFDRVKTP
+641 PLSSVDFGRVKTP

-694 GVVLFFGTE
+694 GVVLYFCTD

-725 AGYFMPNRMFFDNLG
+725 AGYFMPNRLFFDNLG

-755 TIGGSLW
+755 TIGGSLY
-762 ACGLTGIFGGADQT
+762 ACGLFGIYGEGET
-776 PKFLDIF
+776 PGLMDVF

-831 MEVYNEIGISN
+831 MESYNEIGLDK
-842 IIAQDVVSGV
+842 IIAQDIASGV
-852 GSFFVVAIG
+852 GSFFVVALG
-861 GTVIGIIWGFLT
+861 GTAIGIIWGFLT

-942 LSSSSETIIFMFL
+942 LSSSAETIIFMFL
-955 GVATVNNHHVWNT
+955 GVATVNNMHVWNT
-968 WFVLL
+968 WFVVL

-981 RVLGVILLSALANRF
+981 RVIGVILLSAIANRF

-1029 VVKQKDMFVTTTIA
+1029 VVKQKNMFVTTTIA

-1148 NPSTIGQITGTESM
+1148 NPSTIGQMTGTESM

-1167 NYTNNCI
+1167 NYTNNYI

-1190 TNLDHSC
+1190 TNLDNTC
-1197 SRNLDMHELDY
+1197 SRNLDMAELDY

-1229 PYRRAS
+1229 PYRR
-1235 IQMHRRLSYSRH
+1235 HRRLSYSRH

-1273 KHHKRSKRGTGK
+1273 KHHKRSKRGASNK
-1285 QQEGVKQNH
+1285 EPKENVKQNH

-1305 TKQFSHD
+1305 TKQLT
-1312 YINEVLNESAEENQP
+1312 NAEECQQNP
-1327 KLTEVTVMAANDDWD
+1327 NEINVVGPSDDWD

-1354 ENPIPEEDRNL
+1354 EHPIPEEDRNL
-1365 SRDSDGERRVATP
+1365 SRESDGERRVATP

-1383 QLPWKRQGDEISD
+1383 QLPWKRQGDECTD

-1442 SSGSKGGTS
+1442 SSSSK
-1451 ITGSAISDA
+1451 
-1460 IDAGSARGSDP
+1460 AGSTGIGSTGTVDGAASSADP
-1471 ALAAALSS
+1471 MV
-1479 LIVPSSQTSNPRLDK
+1479 VPSSQAIQPPAVGGGPGPSTSMQNPRLDK
-1494 RSQSISVTS
+1494 RSQSISS
-1503 GEGHSG
+1503 GSLGAGAHQLGPDGHSG

-1535 EESYQHGHSKSL
+1535 EESSYQHGHSKSL
-1547 CEPDGDEWNCGA
+1547 CEPADSDDWDGAPLSAASGA
-1559 LQPHEQYDDDIGSD
+1559 NSERMMRS
-1573 SLLPAGRQPLL
+1573 GREPLL
-1584 PKITPLPQIRRMGVG
+1584 PRPSNTPRAQIRRMNAGAVGG
-1599 AVGST
+1599 AVGSL
-1604 GIGVNSGSGSGIP
+1604 GGR
-1617 SSSKNQVT
+1617 KNQVT
-1625 TALLSTSNSDYDDDE
+1625 KALLDYEDSETDSEEDDDDDE

-1656 TTTVA
+1656 FTTPA
-1661 SGSGSSGSGSG
+1661 APGARRPGSSPGSGSD
-1672 VPINSS
+1672 
-1678 NAVGINGAKNR
+1678 A
-1689 STNSSGASGSS
+1689 
-1700 NTSSSGSNT
+1700 
-1709 NTTTTIRLTRN
+1709 TTTTTSIRLTRN

>member
-1 MLLNAINKCS
+1 MSIRTEQDYDSA
-11 NTQNVSLKFDR
+11 
-22 GARESPAS
+22 
-30 TRKLNSF
+30 
-37 KTYLNLKYLYRSSE
+37 
-51 NYTLGN
+51 
-57 MAKITNKLETPASAT
+57 TPA
-72 HSLQQEMNLARRACW
+72 LQQQMNLARRACW
-87 CNIRDESKSSPNSPL
+87 RIKSSSSESLFKSKASAITDTSANQIDAEAPPPPRDE
-102 TTTATATATAT
+102 
-113 LITDKNAQTKKS
+113 TK
-125 CEICENCFNHLTN
+125 
-138 NDVIFDTN
+138 
-146 DDATAADLNAFPA
+146 
-159 AAAEITKAAVVER
+159 
-172 ATNYNNNNK
+172 
-181 NNKNNKNKIHTR
+181 TR
-193 IVNIANENNRK
+193 IEPQ
-204 TLIVYDR
+204 
-211 DNDNGHHNDDYY
+211 
-223 TEIDNDNDNV
+223 TEPAK
-233 DIDIDVDVDVDNNR
+233 R
-247 YKNKN
+247 
-252 DINNIYKKN
+252 
-261 KNKNNSD
+261 NSSC
-268 VDVNVDNEV
+268 
-277 TTVLYG
+277 
-283 ATSSKNITNNFINNN
+283 TSSDWRGMF
-298 DNDNDNNAYSSSKS
+298 SKRTLL
-312 INNYSCKNSTE
+312 IC
-323 DTVPSA
+323 A
-329 IITTTTKIE
+329 LALILG
-338 IATNAN
+338 IA
-344 LDNFNIE
+344 
-351 ATTKTTTT
+351 
-359 TSIATTNLSDNLNN
+359 
-373 IINENKLKN
+373 
-382 RSVNKLKSNRRT
+382 
-394 IDATDKK
+394 
-401 MATGAT
+401 
-407 ESTELNATNIVA
+407 
-419 NNYVNIKNNNNNNGN
+419 
-434 CKVNDNINKMA
+434 
-445 TTTETKLKSFS
+445 
-456 TDFVKFARALLLHFW
+456 
-471 LAFVAFCD
+471 
-479 KNTIKRDDPR
+479 
-489 FVEARRQ
+489 Q
-496 DQQRQQQQ
+496 
-504 QQQQKNREHQ
+504 
-514 QQGQQQDNR
+514 
-523 QQQQQQEQQQRPKK
+523 
-537 FRLLTN
+537 
-543 KKFIFLF
+543 
-550 MVCAFFS
+550 
-557 CINRIDARPNAIGT
+557 ARPNT
-571 SSNAIPGNEAV
+571 SAVGVAPGKVSQDIVDAV
-582 ATGVVGDGGSPNAGN
+582 TQLNLGQSAPMDAVDVGLD
-597 NIGSNLPTSDGA
+597 PT
-609 IPDFS
+609 
-614 KPSKEM
+614 PSVRVPRAEPLKSGDEDA
-620 SKNIFL
+620 KG
-626 SDSDSYKEGHHAERY
+626 DEGHKMERY
-641 PLSQVDFDRVKTP
+641 PLSSVDFARVKTP

-694 GVVLFFGTE
+694 GVVLYFCTD

-725 AGYFMPNRMFFDNLG
+725 AGYFMPNRLFFDNLG

-755 TIGGSLW
+755 TIGGSLY
-762 ACGLTGIFGGADQT
+762 ACGKMGIYGESET
-776 PKFLDIF
+776 PGLMDVF

-831 MEVYNEIGISN
+831 MESYNEIGLDK
-842 IIAQDVVSGV
+842 IIAQDIASGV
-852 GSFFVVAIG
+852 GSFFVVALG
-861 GTVIGIIWGFLT
+861 GTAIGIIWGFLT

-942 LSSSSETIIFMFL
+942 LSSSAETIIFMFL
-955 GVATVNNHHVWNT
+955 GVATVNNMHVWNT
-968 WFVLL
+968 WFVVL

-981 RVLGVILLSALANRF
+981 RVIGVILLSALANRF

-1029 VVKQKDMFVTTTIA
+1029 VVKQKNMFVTTTIA

-1148 NPSTIGQITGTESM
+1148 NPSTIGQMTGTESM

-1167 NYTNNCI
+1167 NYTNNYI
-1174 GGRWA
+1174 GGS
-1179 PPTIYTTCPSL
+1179 PSL
-1190 TNLDHSC
+1190 TNLDNTC
-1197 SRNLDMHELDY
+1197 SRNLDMAELDY

-1217 AKIHHLLAEELK
+1217 ARIHHLLAEELK
-1229 PYRRAS
+1229 PYRR
-1235 IQMHRRLSYSRH
+1235 HRRLSYSRH

-1273 KHHKRSKRGTGK
+1273 KHHKRSKRGASNK
-1285 QQEGVKQNH
+1285 AKENVKQNH

-1305 TKQFSHD
+1305 TKQLTND
-1312 YINEVLNESAEENQP
+1312 YINNVLNETAEECQQNP
-1327 KLTEVTVMAANDDWD
+1327 NEINVVGPSDDWD

-1354 ENPIPEEDRNL
+1354 EHPIPEEDRNL
-1365 SRDSDGERRVATP
+1365 SRESDGERRVATP

-1383 QLPWKRQGDEISD
+1383 QLPWKRQGDECTD

-1442 SSGSKGGTS
+1442 SSSSK
-1451 ITGSAISDA
+1451 
-1460 IDAGSARGSDP
+1460 AGSVGIGSTGAMDSAASGSDTMV
-1471 ALAAALSS
+1471 
-1479 LIVPSSQTSNPRLDK
+1479 VPMSSQPSNAPSTSMHNPRLDK
-1494 RSQSISVTS
+1494 RSQSISS
-1503 GEGHSG
+1503 SSLGAGAHQLGPDGHSG

-1527 ELSGDTIP
+1527 ELSGLIATGRRPSRILQFSPGATNLLGSAMIPSPSPPPPTTSTTTTTTVKPTSTSTTKNNNTNNSTDTTSASATNSTPSSPKSEDSATYTYHAKDTIP
-1535 EESYQHGHSKSL
+1535 EESSYQHGHSKSL
-1547 CEPDGDEWNCGA
+1547 CEPADSDEWDGA
-1559 LQPHEQYDDDIGSD
+1559 PLSAAGGANSE
-1573 SLLPAGRQPLL
+1573 LLMRMSGREPLL
-1584 PKITPLPQIRRMGVG
+1584 PRPSNTPRAQIRRMNAG
-1599 AVGST
+1599 AVGGT
-1604 GIGVNSGSGSGIP
+1604 GVTQAGR
-1617 SSSKNQVT
+1617 KNQVT
-1625 TALLSTSNSDYDDDE
+1625 KALLDYEDSETDSDENDDDE
-1640 DEDFDLYDDE
+1640 DEDFDSYDDE

-1656 TTTVA
+1656 FTTPATGRRPG
-1661 SGSGSSGSGSG
+1661 SSPGSGSE
-1672 VPINSS
+1672 
-1678 NAVGINGAKNR
+1678 A
-1689 STNSSGASGSS
+1689 
-1700 NTSSSGSNT
+1700 NTA
-1709 NTTTTIRLTRN
+1709 TTTTTSIRLTRN

>member
-1 MLLNAINKCS
+1 MSIRTEQDYDSA
-11 NTQNVSLKFDR
+11 
-22 GARESPAS
+22 
-30 TRKLNSF
+30 
-37 KTYLNLKYLYRSSE
+37 
-51 NYTLGN
+51 
-57 MAKITNKLETPASAT
+57 TPA
-72 HSLQQEMNLARRACW
+72 LQQQMNLARRACW
-87 CNIRDESKSSPNSPL
+87 RIKSSSSESLFKSKASAITDTSANQIDAEAPPPPRDE
-102 TTTATATATAT
+102 
-113 LITDKNAQTKKS
+113 TK
-125 CEICENCFNHLTN
+125 
-138 NDVIFDTN
+138 
-146 DDATAADLNAFPA
+146 
-159 AAAEITKAAVVER
+159 
-172 ATNYNNNNK
+172 
-181 NNKNNKNKIHTR
+181 TR
-193 IVNIANENNRK
+193 IEPQ
-204 TLIVYDR
+204 
-211 DNDNGHHNDDYY
+211 
-223 TEIDNDNDNV
+223 TEPAK
-233 DIDIDVDVDVDNNR
+233 R
-247 YKNKN
+247 
-252 DINNIYKKN
+252 
-261 KNKNNSD
+261 NSSC
-268 VDVNVDNEV
+268 
-277 TTVLYG
+277 
-283 ATSSKNITNNFINNN
+283 TSSDWRGMF
-298 DNDNDNNAYSSSKS
+298 SKRTLL
-312 INNYSCKNSTE
+312 IC
-323 DTVPSA
+323 A
-329 IITTTTKIE
+329 LALILG
-338 IATNAN
+338 IA
-344 LDNFNIE
+344 
-351 ATTKTTTT
+351 
-359 TSIATTNLSDNLNN
+359 
-373 IINENKLKN
+373 
-382 RSVNKLKSNRRT
+382 
-394 IDATDKK
+394 
-401 MATGAT
+401 
-407 ESTELNATNIVA
+407 
-419 NNYVNIKNNNNNNGN
+419 
-434 CKVNDNINKMA
+434 
-445 TTTETKLKSFS
+445 
-456 TDFVKFARALLLHFW
+456 
-471 LAFVAFCD
+471 
-479 KNTIKRDDPR
+479 
-489 FVEARRQ
+489 Q
-496 DQQRQQQQ
+496 
-504 QQQQKNREHQ
+504 
-514 QQGQQQDNR
+514 
-523 QQQQQQEQQQRPKK
+523 
-537 FRLLTN
+537 
-543 KKFIFLF
+543 
-550 MVCAFFS
+550 
-557 CINRIDARPNAIGT
+557 ARPNT
-571 SSNAIPGNEAV
+571 SAVGVAPGKVSQDIVDAV
-582 ATGVVGDGGSPNAGN
+582 TQLNLGQSAPMDAVDVGLD
-597 NIGSNLPTSDGA
+597 PT
-609 IPDFS
+609 
-614 KPSKEM
+614 PSVRVPRAEPLKSGDEDA
-620 SKNIFL
+620 KG
-626 SDSDSYKEGHHAERY
+626 DEGHKMERY
-641 PLSQVDFDRVKTP
+641 PLSSVDFARVKTP

-694 GVVLFFGTE
+694 GVVLYFCTD

-725 AGYFMPNRMFFDNLG
+725 AGYFMPNRLFFDNLG

-755 TIGGSLW
+755 TIGGSLY
-762 ACGLTGIFGGADQT
+762 ACGKMGIYGESET
-776 PKFLDIF
+776 PGLMDVF

-831 MEVYNEIGISN
+831 MESYNEIGLDK
-842 IIAQDVVSGV
+842 IIAQDIASGV
-852 GSFFVVAIG
+852 GSFFVVALG
-861 GTVIGIIWGFLT
+861 GTAIGIIWGFLT

-942 LSSSSETIIFMFL
+942 LSSSAETIIFMFL
-955 GVATVNNHHVWNT
+955 GVATVNNMHVWNT
-968 WFVLL
+968 WFVVL

-981 RVLGVILLSALANRF
+981 RVIGVILLSALANRF

-1029 VVKQKDMFVTTTIA
+1029 VVKQKNMFVTTTIA

-1148 NPSTIGQITGTESM
+1148 NPSTIGQMTGTESM

-1167 NYTNNCI
+1167 NYTNNYI

-1190 TNLDHSC
+1190 TNLDNTC
-1197 SRNLDMHELDY
+1197 SRNLDMAELDY

-1217 AKIHHLLAEELK
+1217 ARIHHLLAEELK
-1229 PYRRAS
+1229 PYRR
-1235 IQMHRRLSYSRH
+1235 HRRLSYSRH

-1273 KHHKRSKRGTGK
+1273 KHHKRSKRGASNK
-1285 QQEGVKQNH
+1285 EAKENVKQNH

-1305 TKQFSHD
+1305 TKQLT
-1312 YINEVLNESAEENQP
+1312 NAEECQQNP
-1327 KLTEVTVMAANDDWD
+1327 NEINVVGPSDDWD

-1354 ENPIPEEDRNL
+1354 EHPIPEEDRNL
-1365 SRDSDGERRVATP
+1365 SRESDGERRVATP

-1383 QLPWKRQGDEISD
+1383 QLPWKRQGDECTD

-1442 SSGSKGGTS
+1442 SSSSK
-1451 ITGSAISDA
+1451 
-1460 IDAGSARGSDP
+1460 AGSVGIGSTGAMDSAASGSDTMV
-1471 ALAAALSS
+1471 
-1479 LIVPSSQTSNPRLDK
+1479 VPMSSQPSNAPSTSMHNPRLDK
-1494 RSQSISVTS
+1494 RSQSISS
-1503 GEGHSG
+1503 SSLGAGAHQLGPDGHSG

-1527 ELSGDTIP
+1527 ELSGLIATGRRPSRILQFSPGATNLLGSAMIPSPSPPPPTTSTTTTTTVKPTSTSTTKNNNTNNSTDTTSASATNSTPSSPKSEDSATYTYHAKDTIP
-1535 EESYQHGHSKSL
+1535 EESSYQHGHSKSL
-1547 CEPDGDEWNCGA
+1547 CEPADSDEWDGA
-1559 LQPHEQYDDDIGSD
+1559 PLSAAGGANSE
-1573 SLLPAGRQPLL
+1573 LLMRMSGREPLL
-1584 PKITPLPQIRRMGVG
+1584 PRPSNTPRAQIRRMNAG
-1599 AVGST
+1599 AVGGT
-1604 GIGVNSGSGSGIP
+1604 GVTQAGR
-1617 SSSKNQVT
+1617 KNQVT
-1625 TALLSTSNSDYDDDE
+1625 KALLDYEDSETDSDENDDDE
-1640 DEDFDLYDDE
+1640 DEDFDSYDDE

-1656 TTTVA
+1656 FTTPATGRRPG
-1661 SGSGSSGSGSG
+1661 SSPGSGSE
-1672 VPINSS
+1672 
-1678 NAVGINGAKNR
+1678 A
-1689 STNSSGASGSS
+1689 
-1700 NTSSSGSNT
+1700 NTA
-1709 NTTTTIRLTRN
+1709 TTTTTSIRLTRN

>member
-1 MLLNAINKCS
+1 MS
-11 NTQNVSLKFDR
+11 NLTEQDYDS
-22 GARESPAS
+22 A
-30 TRKLNSF
+30 
-37 KTYLNLKYLYRSSE
+37 
-51 NYTLGN
+51 
-57 MAKITNKLETPASAT
+57 TPA
-72 HSLQQEMNLARRACW
+72 LEQQMNLARRACW
-87 CNIRDESKSSPNSPL
+87 KSHSFGSKDLPTKASPALTIVNPAMPDPNEAEKPPSDESK
-102 TTTATATATAT
+102 
-113 LITDKNAQTKKS
+113 TKIEPETK
-125 CEICENCFNHLTN
+125 
-138 NDVIFDTN
+138 
-146 DDATAADLNAFPA
+146 AR
-159 AAAEITKAAVVER
+159 ITKATCNASPSGIFGKRAILLLALCLLLGLSQGRPNMSATGVTPGQDSIVDAGAVTQLNLAQPPPTAVAKDDAQPTPSEPPSHRLPR
-172 ATNYNNNNK
+172 A
-181 NNKNNKNKIHTR
+181 
-193 IVNIANENNRK
+193 E
-204 TLIVYDR
+204 
-211 DNDNGHHNDDYY
+211 
-223 TEIDNDNDNV
+223 
-233 DIDIDVDVDVDNNR
+233 
-247 YKNKN
+247 
-252 DINNIYKKN
+252 
-261 KNKNNSD
+261 
-268 VDVNVDNEV
+268 
-277 TTVLYG
+277 
-283 ATSSKNITNNFINNN
+283 
-298 DNDNDNNAYSSSKS
+298 
-312 INNYSCKNSTE
+312 
-323 DTVPSA
+323 P
-329 IITTTTKIE
+329 
-338 IATNAN
+338 
-344 LDNFNIE
+344 
-351 ATTKTTTT
+351 
-359 TSIATTNLSDNLNN
+359 
-373 IINENKLKN
+373 
-382 RSVNKLKSNRRT
+382 LKSN
-394 IDATDKK
+394 DPNPEEEGGGHK
-401 MATGAT
+401 M
-407 ESTELNATNIVA
+407 
-419 NNYVNIKNNNNNNGN
+419 
-434 CKVNDNINKMA
+434 
-445 TTTETKLKSFS
+445 
-456 TDFVKFARALLLHFW
+456 
-471 LAFVAFCD
+471 
-479 KNTIKRDDPR
+479 
-489 FVEARRQ
+489 
-496 DQQRQQQQ
+496 
-504 QQQQKNREHQ
+504 
-514 QQGQQQDNR
+514 
-523 QQQQQQEQQQRPKK
+523 
-537 FRLLTN
+537 
-543 KKFIFLF
+543 
-550 MVCAFFS
+550 
-557 CINRIDARPNAIGT
+557 
-571 SSNAIPGNEAV
+571 
-582 ATGVVGDGGSPNAGN
+582 
-597 NIGSNLPTSDGA
+597 
-609 IPDFS
+609 
-614 KPSKEM
+614 
-620 SKNIFL
+620 
-626 SDSDSYKEGHHAERY
+626 ERY
-641 PLSQVDFDRVKTP
+641 PLSSVDFVRVKTP

-694 GVVLFFGTE
+694 GVVLYFCTD

-725 AGYFMPNRMFFDNLG
+725 AGYFMPNRLFFDNLG

-755 TIGGSLW
+755 TIGGSLY
-762 ACGLTGIFGGADQT
+762 ACGLFGIYGESET
-776 PKFLDIF
+776 PGLMDVF

-831 MEVYNEIGISN
+831 MESYNEIGLDK
-842 IIAQDVVSGV
+842 IIAQDIASGV
-852 GSFFVVAIG
+852 GSFFVVALG
-861 GTVIGIIWGFLT
+861 GTAIGIIWGFLT

-942 LSSSSETIIFMFL
+942 LSSSAETIIFMFL
-955 GVATVNNHHVWNT
+955 GVATVNNMHVWNT
-968 WFVLL
+968 WFVVL

-981 RVLGVILLSALANRF
+981 RVIGVILLSALANRF

-1029 VVKQKDMFVTTTIA
+1029 VVKQKNMFVTTTIA

-1148 NPSTIGQITGTESM
+1148 NPSTIGQMTGTESM

-1167 NYTNNCI
+1167 NYTNNYI

-1190 TNLDHSC
+1190 TNLDNTC
-1197 SRNLDMHELDY
+1197 SRNLDMAELDY

-1229 PYRRAS
+1229 PYRR
-1235 IQMHRRLSYSRH
+1235 HRRLSYSRH

-1273 KHHKRSKRGTGK
+1273 KHHKRSKRGASNK
-1285 QQEGVKQNH
+1285 EPKENVKQNH

-1305 TKQFSHD
+1305 TKQLTNGTNSSSNHSRKKSYRKRHTHNSLKKYRRLEID
-1312 YINEVLNESAEENQP
+1312 YINNVLNETAEECQQNP
-1327 KLTEVTVMAANDDWD
+1327 NEINVVGPSDDWD

-1354 ENPIPEEDRNL
+1354 EHPIPEEDRNL
-1365 SRDSDGERRVATP
+1365 SRESDGERRVATP

-1383 QLPWKRQGDEISD
+1383 QLPWKRQGDECTD

-1442 SSGSKGGTS
+1442 SSSSK
-1451 ITGSAISDA
+1451 
-1460 IDAGSARGSDP
+1460 AGSIGIGSTGTVD
-1471 ALAAALSS
+1471 AAASS
-1479 LIVPSSQTSNPRLDK
+1479 ADPMVVPSSQAIQPPAVGGLPGPSTSMHNPRLDK
-1494 RSQSISVTS
+1494 RSQSISS
-1503 GEGHSG
+1503 GSLGAGAHQLGPDGHSG

-1535 EESYQHGHSKSL
+1535 EESSYQHGHSKSL
-1547 CEPDGDEWNCGA
+1547 CEPADSDDWDGAPLSAASGA
-1559 LQPHEQYDDDIGSD
+1559 NSERMMRS
-1573 SLLPAGRQPLL
+1573 GREPLL
-1584 PKITPLPQIRRMGVG
+1584 PRPSNTPRAQIRRMNAGAVGG
-1599 AVGST
+1599 AVGSL
-1604 GIGVNSGSGSGIP
+1604 GGR
-1617 SSSKNQVT
+1617 KNQVT
-1625 TALLSTSNSDYDDDE
+1625 KALLDYEDSETDSDEDDDDE

-1656 TTTVA
+1656 FTTPAAPGVRRPG
-1661 SGSGSSGSGSG
+1661 SSPGSGSD
-1672 VPINSS
+1672 
-1678 NAVGINGAKNR
+1678 A
-1689 STNSSGASGSS
+1689 
-1700 NTSSSGSNT
+1700 
-1709 NTTTTIRLTRN
+1709 TTTTTSIRLTRN

>member
-1 MLLNAINKCS
+1 MFQDLFLRNSNEIFFRGPENGDDNANKQQQRAKDFVKS
-11 NTQNVSLKFDR
+11 SPLPPSLQNQKQKSPKFTNT
-22 GARESPAS
+22 
-30 TRKLNSF
+30 T
-37 KTYLNLKYLYRSSE
+37 TTSE
-51 NYTLGN
+51 N
-57 MAKITNKLETPASAT
+57 MAVSKKIMESKMEQHKKAPLSLDKKKTSSLE
-72 HSLQQEMNLARRACW
+72 QELNLARRACW
-87 CNIRDESKSSPNSPL
+87 CSSVSAGNGGGDDDEGDGLLDRKSINECCE
-102 TTTATATATAT
+102 
-113 LITDKNAQTKKS
+113 KCFKS
-125 CEICENCFNHLTN
+125 
-138 NDVIFDTN
+138 N
-146 DDATAADLNAFPA
+146 DDN
-159 AAAEITKAAVVER
+159 
-172 ATNYNNNNK
+172 
-181 NNKNNKNKIHTR
+181 
-193 IVNIANENNRK
+193 VN
-204 TLIVYDR
+204 D
-211 DNDNGHHNDDYY
+211 
-223 TEIDNDNDNV
+223 DNDND
-233 DIDIDVDVDVDNNR
+233 DIGQTTNLE
-247 YKNKN
+247 KT
-252 DINNIYKKN
+252 
-261 KNKNNSD
+261 
-268 VDVNVDNEV
+268 
-277 TTVLYG
+277 TTVLNG
-283 ATSSKNITNNFINNN
+283 AKIIFSKNINN
-298 DNDNDNNAYSSSKS
+298 
-312 INNYSCKNSTE
+312 T
-323 DTVPSA
+323 
-329 IITTTTKIE
+329 
-338 IATNAN
+338 
-344 LDNFNIE
+344 
-351 ATTKTTTT
+351 TTKTTNDNTMNSNKLAENSFSVKKPHEVAAATDGSDVIPTT
-359 TSIATTNLSDNLNN
+359 TTTTNNLIKRKLNSKSQEHNKEEHDNDVDDDV
-373 IINENKLKN
+373 NEDI
-382 RSVNKLKSNRRT
+382 VNKNSKLAASSS
-394 IDATDKK
+394 
-401 MATGAT
+401 
-407 ESTELNATNIVA
+407 STSSTSASASSLSKFKAS
-419 NNYVNIKNNNNNNGN
+419 IK
-434 CKVNDNINKMA
+434 
-445 TTTETKLKSFS
+445 
-456 TDFVKFARALLLHFW
+456 ALLLALW
-471 LAFVAFCD
+471 LGFVNFCER
-479 KNTIKRDDPR
+479 NTIKRNDPR
-489 FVEARRQ
+489 FEIYRQ
-496 DQQRQQQQ
+496 KPETQMQQSTTTASSSA
-504 QQQQKNREHQ
+504 N
-514 QQGQQQDNR
+514 D
-523 QQQQQQEQQQRPKK
+523 PKADK
-537 FRLLTN
+537 RKPFQFKLLTS
-543 KKFIFLF
+543 KKVIFLLL
-550 MVCAFFS
+550 VCFFFS
-557 CINRIDARPNAIGT
+557 CIQRIDARPNTAAGGSGADGNAVT
-571 SSNAIPGNEAV
+571 GQAVGVGAESVYTVTPGKVNSLPASNTALPPESVNSNAIKQPKSTDGGGSEAPQSAGTTGNDIKLNTDSSSGRPAV
-582 ATGVVGDGGSPNAGN
+582 AVPHSDDDDNDHGDDDGGHSG
-597 NIGSNLPTSDGA
+597 
-609 IPDFS
+609 
-614 KPSKEM
+614 
-620 SKNIFL
+620 
-626 SDSDSYKEGHHAERY
+626 GHERY
-641 PLSQVDFDRVKTP
+641 PLAQVEFDRVKTP
-654 FIIGIWILSASIAKI
+654 FIIGVWILSASIAKI

-694 GVVLFFGTE
+694 GVVLFFCTD

-725 AGYFMPNRMFFDNLG
+725 AGYFMPNRLFFDNLG

-762 ACGLTGIFGGADQT
+762 ACGLTGIFGGPEDT
-776 PKFLDIF
+776 PRFLDIF
-783 LFASL
+783 IFASL

-831 MEVYNEIGISN
+831 MEVYNHIGISE
-842 IIAQDVVSGV
+842 IIAQDVVNGV
-852 GSFFVVAIG
+852 GSFFVVAVG

-955 GVATVNNHHVWNT
+955 GVATVNNSHVWNT
-968 WFVLL
+968 WFVIL
-973 TIAFCSVF
+973 TIVFCSVF
-981 RVLGVILLSALANRF
+981 RVIGVIILSAMANRF

-1016 AVAFALVLLVDEN
+1016 AVAFALVLLIDETI
-1029 VVKQKDMFVTTTIA
+1029 VPQKNMFVTTTIA
-1043 VIYFTVFLQGITIKP
+1043 VIYFTVFVQGITIKP

-1118 LIRDLKGAEPKIIE
+1118 LLRDLKGAEPKIIE

-1142 MEVMRR
+1142 IEVMRR

-1190 TNLDHSC
+1190 TNLDNTC

-1229 PYRRAS
+1229 PYRR
-1235 IQMHRRLSYSRH
+1235 HRRLSYSRH

-1273 KHHKRSKRGTGK
+1273 KHHKRSKRGANK
-1285 QQEGVKQNH
+1285 DGVKQNH

-1305 TKQFSHD
+1305 TKQFSH
-1312 YINEVLNESAEENQP
+1312 EENP
-1327 KLTEVTVMAANDDWD
+1327 NNKLTEVTVVGENDDWE

-1354 ENPIPEEDRNL
+1354 EHAIPEEDRNL

-1383 QLPWKRQGDEISD
+1383 QLPWKRQGDEVSD

-1415 NSPSATFLGGINK
+1415 NSPSATFLG
-1428 PKQPKSVIGLFRRE
+1428 LFRRE
-1442 SSGSKGGTS
+1442 SSGSRGGVGGS
-1451 ITGSAISDA
+1451 IITVDGTDGGS
-1460 IDAGSARGSDP
+1460 SARGSDP
-1471 ALAAALSS
+1471 ALAAALSQMV
-1479 LIVPSSQTSNPRLDK
+1479 VPSSTIPYNPRLDK
-1494 RSQSISVTS
+1494 RSQSISS
-1503 GEGHSG
+1503 GSGSAGIGDSGHSG

-1527 ELSGDTIP
+1527 ELTGDTIP
-1535 EESYQHGHSKSL
+1535 EESYHHGYSKSL
-1547 CEPDGDEWNCGA
+1547 CEPAGEEWEAMLAEAERADHASTNS
-1559 LQPHEQYDDDIGSD
+1559 EK
-1573 SLLPAGRQPLL
+1573 LLRSGREPLL
-1584 PKITPLPQIRRMGVG
+1584 PRLTPRAQIRRGLGVPTSGGPGVG
-1599 AVGST
+1599 SA
-1604 GIGVNSGSGSGIP
+1604 
-1617 SSSKNQVT
+1617 SSSALSSGGNKRSHVT
-1625 TALLSTSNSDYDDDE
+1625 TALLSTSTSDYDDDN

-1656 TTTVA
+1656 ISNDPMAHRRDQRGGGGAT
-1661 SGSGSSGSGSG
+1661 GSGSDGEA
-1672 VPINSS
+1672 SS
-1678 NAVGINGAKNR
+1678 A
-1689 STNSSGASGSS
+1689 T
-1700 NTSSSGSNT
+1700 TS
-1709 NTTTTIRLTRN
+1709 TTTIRLTRN

>member
-1 MLLNAINKCS
+1 MKS
-11 NTQNVSLKFDR
+11 RTEKD
-22 GARESPAS
+22 
-30 TRKLNSF
+30 
-37 KTYLNLKYLYRSSE
+37 YD
-51 NYTLGN
+51 
-57 MAKITNKLETPASAT
+57 SAT
-72 HSLQQEMNLARRACW
+72 AALQQQMNLARRACW
-87 CNIRDESKSSPNSPL
+87 PRP
-102 TTTATATATAT
+102 TTTATATTASHSSPAP
-113 LITDKNAQTKKS
+113 IQ
-125 CEICENCFNHLTN
+125 FNSSLSRSARCAHPSNGAKQIQLNELTTCQLTN
-138 NDVIFDTN
+138 PMRRNQ
-146 DDATAADLNAFPA
+146 
-159 AAAEITKAAVVER
+159 
-172 ATNYNNNNK
+172 
-181 NNKNNKNKIHTR
+181 
-193 IVNIANENNRK
+193 
-204 TLIVYDR
+204 
-211 DNDNGHHNDDYY
+211 
-223 TEIDNDNDNV
+223 
-233 DIDIDVDVDVDNNR
+233 
-247 YKNKN
+247 
-252 DINNIYKKN
+252 
-261 KNKNNSD
+261 SD
-268 VDVNVDNEV
+268 
-277 TTVLYG
+277 G
-283 ATSSKNITNNFINNN
+283 
-298 DNDNDNNAYSSSKS
+298 
-312 INNYSCKNSTE
+312 NYSLPQQP
-323 DTVPSA
+323 PSEQPP
-329 IITTTTKIE
+329 TRVYH
-338 IATNAN
+338 
-344 LDNFNIE
+344 
-351 ATTKTTTT
+351 KTRHQMRH
-359 TSIATTNLSDNLNN
+359 S
-373 IINENKLKN
+373 
-382 RSVNKLKSNRRT
+382 
-394 IDATDKK
+394 
-401 MATGAT
+401 MPP
-407 ESTELNATNIVA
+407 
-419 NNYVNIKNNNNNNGN
+419 
-434 CKVNDNINKMA
+434 
-445 TTTETKLKSFS
+445 
-456 TDFVKFARALLLHFW
+456 LLLLLLCSFCLL
-471 LAFVAFCD
+471 LAGS
-479 KNTIKRDDPR
+479 
-489 FVEARRQ
+489 E
-496 DQQRQQQQ
+496 
-504 QQQQKNREHQ
+504 
-514 QQGQQQDNR
+514 
-523 QQQQQQEQQQRPKK
+523 
-537 FRLLTN
+537 
-543 KKFIFLF
+543 
-550 MVCAFFS
+550 
-557 CINRIDARPNAIGT
+557 ARPNISASSSPT
-571 SSNAIPGNEAV
+571 SSSSSAASSSSSTASSSTTTPPV
-582 ATGVVGDGGSPNAGN
+582 ADTTAAASSSMAPQ
-597 NIGSNLPTSDGA
+597 LPQAEQLKAAD
-609 IPDFS
+609 PFDV
-614 KPSKEM
+614 EM
-620 SKNIFL
+620 
-626 SDSDSYKEGHHAERY
+626 DDDEGGHHKTERY
-641 PLSQVDFDRVKTP
+641 PLSQVDFARVKTP

-694 GVVLFFGTE
+694 GVVLYFCTD

-740 TILLMAVVGTIFNIA
+740 TILLMAVVGTIFNVA
-755 TIGGSLW
+755 TIGGSLY
-762 ACGLTGIFGGADQT
+762 ACGVCGVFGDET
-776 PKFLDIF
+776 PKLLDVF

-831 MEVYNEIGISN
+831 MEVYNEIGLPHIM
-842 IIAQDVVSGV
+842 AQDIASGV
-852 GSFFVVAIG
+852 GSFFVVALG
-861 GTVIGIIWGFLT
+861 GTAIGIIWGFLT

-942 LSSSSETIIFMFL
+942 LSSSAETIIFMFL
-955 GVATVNNHHVWNT
+955 GVATVNNMHVWNT
-968 WFVLL
+968 WFVVL

-981 RVLGVILLSALANRF
+981 RVIGVILLSAIANRF

-1029 VVKQKDMFVTTTIA
+1029 VVKHKNMFVTTTIA

-1148 NPSTIGQITGTESM
+1148 NPSTIGQMTGTESM

-1167 NYTNNCI
+1167 NYTNNYI
-1174 GGRWA
+1174 GGS
-1179 PPTIYTTCPSL
+1179 PSL
-1190 TNLDHSC
+1190 TNLDNTC
-1197 SRNLDMHELDY
+1197 SHNLDMAELDY

-1217 AKIHHLLAEELK
+1217 ARIHHLLAEELK
-1229 PYRRAS
+1229 PYRR
-1235 IQMHRRLSYSRH
+1235 HRRLSYSRH

-1273 KHHKRSKRGTGK
+1273 KHHKRSKRGASNK
-1285 QQEGVKQNH
+1285 EPKENVKQNH
-1294 VSFHDFQQNGT
+1294 VSFTDFQQNGT
-1305 TKQFSHD
+1305 AKQLSNGTNSNSNHSRKKS
-1312 YINEVLNESAEENQP
+1312 YRKRHTHNSLNKYRRLDIADENQQNP
-1327 KLTEVTVMAANDDWD
+1327 NEINVIGPNDDWD
-1342 DGLTFTAKSSLA
+1342 DGLTFTAKSSPDSDRANNNSLIAHIQNLPGFDASKARIVQHYAPKLEEGPQQELNSPDPSVGPTAA
-1354 ENPIPEEDRNL
+1354 ELILPWRRDRSYQSIVAEHPIPEEDRNL

-1383 QLPWKRQGDEISD
+1383 QLPWKRQGDECTD

-1442 SSGSKGGTS
+1442 SSSSK
-1451 ITGSAISDA
+1451 
-1460 IDAGSARGSDP
+1460 AGSQGSVDP
-1471 ALAAALSS
+1471 TLE
-1479 LIVPSSQTSNPRLDK
+1479 PSSMAIINNAGNAGPSTSMLHNPRLDN
-1494 RSQSISVTS
+1494 RSQSISS
-1503 GEGHSG
+1503 GTLGSHLVGPDGHTG

-1535 EESYQHGHSKSL
+1535 EESSYQHGHSKSL
-1547 CEPDGDEWNCGA
+1547 CEPADGDDWDGVPLATTAGA
-1559 LQPHEQYDDDIGSD
+1559 GVVAASKSEKQMHS
-1573 SLLPAGRQPLL
+1573 GREPLL
-1584 PKITPLPQIRRMGVG
+1584 PRLTSTPRAQIRHKNAG
-1599 AVGST
+1599 AVG
-1604 GIGVNSGSGSGIP
+1604 GAAVGVPGC
-1617 SSSKNQVT
+1617 KNQVT
-1625 TALLSTSNSDYDDDE
+1625 TALLDYEDSESDTDDDDDDE
-1640 DEDFDLYDDE
+1640 GEDFDLYDDE

-1656 TTTVA
+1656 FTTPQDLTRR
-1661 SGSGSSGSGSG
+1661 G
-1672 VPINSS
+1672 
-1678 NAVGINGAKNR
+1678 GAAGG
-1689 STNSSGASGSS
+1689 GA
-1700 NTSSSGSNT
+1700 
-1709 NTTTTIRLTRN
+1709 TTTTTSIRLTRN

>member
-1 MLLNAINKCS
+1 MS
-11 NTQNVSLKFDR
+11 NLTEQDYDS
-22 GARESPAS
+22 A
-30 TRKLNSF
+30 
-37 KTYLNLKYLYRSSE
+37 
-51 NYTLGN
+51 
-57 MAKITNKLETPASAT
+57 TPA
-72 HSLQQEMNLARRACW
+72 LQQQMNLARRACW
-87 CNIRDESKSSPNSPL
+87 RNQSSSSHFPPKNITTKSGTFASDAASRLDLVNPKIANQIDAEAPPPPRDETKAR
-102 TTTATATATAT
+102 TAP
-113 LITDKNAQTKKS
+113 Q
-125 CEICENCFNHLTN
+125 
-138 NDVIFDTN
+138 
-146 DDATAADLNAFPA
+146 TAAA
-159 AAAEITKAAVVER
+159 
-172 ATNYNNNNK
+172 
-181 NNKNNKNKIHTR
+181 
-193 IVNIANENNRK
+193 NRK
-204 TLIVYDR
+204 TTCTFSDWRGTLSKRMLLICGFILILGLAHGRPNTSAVGVAPGKD
-211 DNDNGHHNDDYY
+211 GK
-223 TEIDNDNDNV
+223 
-233 DIDIDVDVDVDNNR
+233 DIADAVTQLNLAQTSPLDAVDV
-247 YKNKN
+247 
-252 DINNIYKKN
+252 
-261 KNKNNSD
+261 
-268 VDVNVDNEV
+268 
-277 TTVLYG
+277 G
-283 ATSSKNITNNFINNN
+283 
-298 DNDNDNNAYSSSKS
+298 
-312 INNYSCKNSTE
+312 
-323 DTVPSA
+323 
-329 IITTTTKIE
+329 
-338 IATNAN
+338 
-344 LDNFNIE
+344 LDPTPPVRLPRAE
-351 ATTKTTTT
+351 P
-359 TSIATTNLSDNLNN
+359 
-373 IINENKLKN
+373 
-382 RSVNKLKSNRRT
+382 LKSSDE
-394 IDATDKK
+394 DA
-401 MATGAT
+401 
-407 ESTELNATNIVA
+407 E
-419 NNYVNIKNNNNNNGN
+419 
-434 CKVNDNINKMA
+434 
-445 TTTETKLKSFS
+445 
-456 TDFVKFARALLLHFW
+456 
-471 LAFVAFCD
+471 
-479 KNTIKRDDPR
+479 
-489 FVEARRQ
+489 
-496 DQQRQQQQ
+496 
-504 QQQQKNREHQ
+504 
-514 QQGQQQDNR
+514 
-523 QQQQQQEQQQRPKK
+523 
-537 FRLLTN
+537 
-543 KKFIFLF
+543 
-550 MVCAFFS
+550 
-557 CINRIDARPNAIGT
+557 
-571 SSNAIPGNEAV
+571 
-582 ATGVVGDGGSPNAGN
+582 GS
-597 NIGSNLPTSDGA
+597 
-609 IPDFS
+609 
-614 KPSKEM
+614 
-620 SKNIFL
+620 
-626 SDSDSYKEGHHAERY
+626 EGHKMERY
-641 PLSQVDFDRVKTP
+641 PLSSVDFARVKTP

-694 GVVLFFGTE
+694 GVVLYFCTD

-725 AGYFMPNRMFFDNLG
+725 AGYFMPNRLFFDNLG

-755 TIGGSLW
+755 TIGGSLY
-762 ACGLTGIFGGADQT
+762 ACGKMGIYGESET
-776 PKFLDIF
+776 PGLMDVF

-831 MEVYNEIGISN
+831 MESYNEIGLDK
-842 IIAQDVVSGV
+842 IIAQDIASGV
-852 GSFFVVAIG
+852 GSFFVVALG
-861 GTVIGIIWGFLT
+861 GTAIGIIWGFLT

-942 LSSSSETIIFMFL
+942 LSSSAETIIFMFL
-955 GVATVNNHHVWNT
+955 GVATVNNMHVWNT
-968 WFVLL
+968 WFVIL

-981 RVLGVILLSALANRF
+981 RVIGVILLSALANRF

-1029 VVKQKDMFVTTTIA
+1029 VVKQKNMFVTTTIA

-1148 NPSTIGQITGTESM
+1148 NPSTIGQMTGTESM

-1167 NYTNNCI
+1167 NYTNNYI

-1190 TNLDHSC
+1190 TNLDNTC
-1197 SRNLDMHELDY
+1197 SRNLDMAELDY

-1217 AKIHHLLAEELK
+1217 ARIHHLLAEELK
-1229 PYRRAS
+1229 PYRR
-1235 IQMHRRLSYSRH
+1235 HRRLSYSRH

-1273 KHHKRSKRGTGK
+1273 KHHKRSKRGASNK
-1285 QQEGVKQNH
+1285 EAKENVKQNH

-1305 TKQFSHD
+1305 TKQLTNGTESSSNHSRKKSYRKRHTHNSLNKYRRLEID
-1312 YINEVLNESAEENQP
+1312 YINNVLNETAEECQQNP
-1327 KLTEVTVMAANDDWD
+1327 NEINVVGPSDDWD

-1354 ENPIPEEDRNL
+1354 EHPIPEEDRNL
-1365 SRDSDGERRVATP
+1365 SRESDGERRVATP

-1383 QLPWKRQGDEISD
+1383 QLPWKRQGDECTD

-1442 SSGSKGGTS
+1442 SSSSK
-1451 ITGSAISDA
+1451 
-1460 IDAGSARGSDP
+1460 AGSVGIGSNGAVDTAASGSDP
-1471 ALAAALSS
+1471 TVVPLS
-1479 LIVPSSQTSNPRLDK
+1479 IQPANAPSTSMHNPRLDK
-1494 RSQSISVTS
+1494 RSQSISS
-1503 GEGHSG
+1503 GSLGAGAHQLGPDGHSG

-1535 EESYQHGHSKSL
+1535 EESSYQHGHSKSL
-1547 CEPDGDEWNCGA
+1547 CEPADSDDWEGA
-1559 LQPHEQYDDDIGSD
+1559 PLSA
-1573 SLLPAGRQPLL
+1573 AGGANSERAMRLSGREPLL
-1584 PKITPLPQIRRMGVG
+1584 PRPSNTPRAQIRRMNAG
-1599 AVGST
+1599 AVGGAAVT
-1604 GIGVNSGSGSGIP
+1604 QAGR
-1617 SSSKNQVT
+1617 KNQVT
-1625 TALLSTSNSDYDDDE
+1625 KALLDYEDSETDSEENDDDE
-1640 DEDFDLYDDE
+1640 DEDFDSYDDE

-1656 TTTVA
+1656 FTTPATGRR
-1661 SGSGSSGSGSG
+1661 SGSSPGSGSEA
-1672 VPINSS
+1672 NS
-1678 NAVGINGAKNR
+1678 A
-1689 STNSSGASGSS
+1689 
-1700 NTSSSGSNT
+1700 
-1709 NTTTTIRLTRN
+1709 TTTTTTSIRLTRN

>member
-1 MLLNAINKCS
+1 MS
-11 NTQNVSLKFDR
+11 MVSRTEKDYDS
-22 GARESPAS
+22 A
-30 TRKLNSF
+30 
-37 KTYLNLKYLYRSSE
+37 
-51 NYTLGN
+51 
-57 MAKITNKLETPASAT
+57 TPA
-72 HSLQQEMNLARRACW
+72 LQQQMNLARRACW
-87 CNIRDESKSSPNSPL
+87 SSCPTRPSSSSSSSPGALDAIEIQLPV
-102 TTTATATATAT
+102 ATAC
-113 LITDKNAQTKKS
+113 Q
-125 CEICENCFNHLTN
+125 
-138 NDVIFDTN
+138 
-146 DDATAADLNAFPA
+146 PA
-159 AAAEITKAAVVER
+159 KPMSPNQR
-172 ATNYNNNNK
+172 
-181 NNKNNKNKIHTR
+181 
-193 IVNIANENNRK
+193 
-204 TLIVYDR
+204 
-211 DNDNGHHNDDYY
+211 
-223 TEIDNDNDNV
+223 
-233 DIDIDVDVDVDNNR
+233 
-247 YKNKN
+247 
-252 DINNIYKKN
+252 
-261 KNKNNSD
+261 
-268 VDVNVDNEV
+268 
-277 TTVLYG
+277 
-283 ATSSKNITNNFINNN
+283 
-298 DNDNDNNAYSSSKS
+298 
-312 INNYSCKNSTE
+312 
-323 DTVPSA
+323 
-329 IITTTTKIE
+329 TTTTQSPPSKRPRFSTGGSWQRQLLLLLCGIC
-338 IATNAN
+338 I
-344 LDNFNIE
+344 LL
-351 ATTKTTTT
+351 
-359 TSIATTNLSDNLNN
+359 TSI
-373 IINENKLKN
+373 E
-382 RSVNKLKSNRRT
+382 
-394 IDATDKK
+394 
-401 MATGAT
+401 
-407 ESTELNATNIVA
+407 
-419 NNYVNIKNNNNNNGN
+419 
-434 CKVNDNINKMA
+434 
-445 TTTETKLKSFS
+445 
-456 TDFVKFARALLLHFW
+456 
-471 LAFVAFCD
+471 
-479 KNTIKRDDPR
+479 
-489 FVEARRQ
+489 
-496 DQQRQQQQ
+496 
-504 QQQQKNREHQ
+504 
-514 QQGQQQDNR
+514 
-523 QQQQQQEQQQRPKK
+523 
-537 FRLLTN
+537 
-543 KKFIFLF
+543 
-550 MVCAFFS
+550 
-557 CINRIDARPNAIGT
+557 ARPNVSASSSSSSSGST
-571 SSNAIPGNEAV
+571 SSSASSDKPADAV
-582 ATGVVGDGGSPNAGN
+582 TQL
-597 NIGSNLPTSDGA
+597 NLPQTTSSPASTAASPALPKAEPLTGDA
-609 IPDFS
+609 KIEKDLFDVS
-614 KPSKEM
+614 LDDET
-620 SKNIFL
+620 
-626 SDSDSYKEGHHAERY
+626 DEAHHHTERY
-641 PLSQVDFDRVKTP
+641 PLSQVDFARVKTP

-682 ESCLLIVVGVVI
+682 ESCLLIVVGVAI
-694 GVVLFFGTE
+694 GVVLYFCTD

-740 TILLMAVVGTIFNIA
+740 TILLMAVVGTIFNVA
-755 TIGGSLW
+755 TIGGSLY
-762 ACGLTGIFGGADQT
+762 ACGLCGVFGDET
-776 PKFLDIF
+776 PKLLDVF

-831 MEVYNEIGISN
+831 MEVYNEIGLPN
-842 IIAQDVVSGV
+842 IMAQDIASGV
-852 GSFFVVAIG
+852 GSFFVVALG
-861 GTVIGIIWGFLT
+861 GTAIGIIWGFLT
-873 GLVTRFTDHV
+873 GLLTRFTDHV

-942 LSSSSETIIFMFL
+942 LSSSAETIIFMFL
-955 GVATVNNHHVWNT
+955 GVATVNNMHVWNT
-968 WFVLL
+968 WFVIL
-973 TIAFCSVF
+973 TIAFCSIF
-981 RVLGVILLSALANRF
+981 RVIGVILLSAIANRF

-1029 VVKQKDMFVTTTIA
+1029 VVKHKNMYVTTTIA
-1043 VIYFTVFLQGITIKP
+1043 VIYFTVFVQGITIKP

-1065 KRANKRKPTM
+1065 KRANKRKPSM

-1148 NPSTIGQITGTESM
+1148 NPSTIGQMTGTESM

-1167 NYTNNCI
+1167 NYTNNYI

-1190 TNLDHSC
+1190 TNLDNSC
-1197 SRNLDMHELDY
+1197 SHNLDMAELDY

-1273 KHHKRSKRGTGK
+1273 KHHKRSKRGASNK
-1285 QQEGVKQNH
+1285 EPKENVKQNH

-1305 TKQFSHD
+1305 TKQLS
-1312 YINEVLNESAEENQP
+1312 NAEECPQNP
-1327 KLTEVTVMAANDDWD
+1327 NEINVIGPSDDWD
-1342 DGLTFTAKSSLA
+1342 DGLTFTAKSSPDSDRANNNSLIAHIQNLPGFDASKARIVQHYAPKLDDDQQDLDSPDPPVGPTAA
-1354 ENPIPEEDRNL
+1354 ELILPWRRDRSYQSIVAEHPIPEEDRNL

-1383 QLPWKRQGDEISD
+1383 QLPWKRGGDESTD

-1442 SSGSKGGTS
+1442 SSSSK
-1451 ITGSAISDA
+1451 
-1460 IDAGSARGSDP
+1460 AGSLGSGAVD
-1471 ALAAALSS
+1471 AASASQDLMVVPIVNAINP
-1479 LIVPSSQTSNPRLDK
+1479 LIQLPSTSMHNPRLDN
-1494 RSQSISVTS
+1494 RSQSISS
-1503 GEGHSG
+1503 GTLGAHLVGPDGHTG

-1535 EESYQHGHSKSL
+1535 EESSYQHGHSKSL
-1547 CEPDGDEWNCGA
+1547 CEPVDA
-1559 LQPHEQYDDDIGSD
+1559 DDWDAVPLAGTAAASA
-1573 SLLPAGRQPLL
+1573 SASAKVMHAGREPLL
-1584 PKITPLPQIRRMGVG
+1584 PRLAATTTTPRAQIRHMNAG
-1599 AVGST
+1599 AVGGSAV
-1604 GIGVNSGSGSGIP
+1604 GVAGGR
-1617 SSSKNQVT
+1617 NQVT
-1625 TALLSTSNSDYDDDE
+1625 SALLDYEDTDTEEEEDEDDDE
-1640 DEDFDLYDDE
+1640 GEDFDLYDDE

-1656 TTTVA
+1656 FTTPATPRPHELGRRHGAAAGAAPAPPNTTT
-1661 SGSGSSGSGSG
+1661 
-1672 VPINSS
+1672 
-1678 NAVGINGAKNR
+1678 
-1689 STNSSGASGSS
+1689 
-1700 NTSSSGSNT
+1700 
-1709 NTTTTIRLTRN
+1709 TTTTIRLTRN

>member
-1 MLLNAINKCS
+1 MFAGHLKNYNNS
-11 NTQNVSLKFDR
+11 NEFFGQQSNEFLK
-22 GARESPAS
+22 ATSIK
-30 TRKLNSF
+30 RKQEQKLEENSF
-37 KTYLNLKYLYRSSE
+37 IISPDVNNRSLV
-51 NYTLGN
+51 LGN
-57 MAKITNKLETPASAT
+57 MRIAKGNDTESRASP
-72 HSLQQEMNLARRACW
+72 SLAQEMNLARRACW
-87 CNIRDESKSSPNSPL
+87 CNNRSLLPVSINEMDEQK
-102 TTTATATATAT
+102 
-113 LITDKNAQTKKS
+113 
-125 CEICENCFNHLTN
+125 CCENKCF
-138 NDVIFDTN
+138 
-146 DDATAADLNAFPA
+146 
-159 AAAEITKAAVVER
+159 
-172 ATNYNNNNK
+172 K
-181 NNKNNKNKIHTR
+181 NNY
-193 IVNIANENNRK
+193 E
-204 TLIVYDR
+204 
-211 DNDNGHHNDDYY
+211 
-223 TEIDNDNDNV
+223 DNV
-233 DIDIDVDVDVDNNR
+233 V
-247 YKNKN
+247 
-252 DINNIYKKN
+252 
-261 KNKNNSD
+261 
-268 VDVNVDNEV
+268 
-277 TTVLYG
+277 
-283 ATSSKNITNNFINNN
+283 
-298 DNDNDNNAYSSSKS
+298 
-312 INNYSCKNSTE
+312 
-323 DTVPSA
+323 
-329 IITTTTKIE
+329 
-338 IATNAN
+338 TNA
-344 LDNFNIE
+344 I
-351 ATTKTTTT
+351 AKTTTT
-359 TSIATTNLSDNLNN
+359 TKTKTTKILNGAENFSKILFNKHTNDNVVSNDKKDDGNERAIENVSILVNNYNYNYNNNDNYYDGDDDDDDDDETITNNLSEMENVNLVKRKRITTKNVKELCCSAVPKSTLTSSSPISTITTTTTTTTAATATITTTTITNTAATT
-373 IINENKLKN
+373 ITAINAITSTSN
-382 RSVNKLKSNRRT
+382 VNKNSKQSSC
-394 IDATDKK
+394 
-401 MATGAT
+401 
-407 ESTELNATNIVA
+407 STRYFNDCDIVA
-419 NNYVNIKNNNNNNGN
+419 SMRVQFGK
-434 CKVNDNINKMA
+434 
-445 TTTETKLKSFS
+445 
-456 TDFVKFARALLLHFW
+456 FW
-471 LAFVAFCD
+471 LAFVEYCD
-479 KNTIKRDDPR
+479 RNTIKPNDPR
-489 FVEARRQ
+489 FFKQ
-496 DQQRQQQQ
+496 NNSNHPN
-504 QQQQKNREHQ
+504 QKQAE
-514 QQGQQQDNR
+514 
-523 QQQQQQEQQQRPKK
+523 K

-543 KKFIFLF
+543 KKVIFLF
-550 MVCAFFS
+550 IVCLFFS
-557 CINRIDARPNAIGT
+557 CINRIEGRPESSDSIPGVTDATKAINLAQSLAPNAIL
-571 SSNAIPGNEAV
+571 SSANPGEEMSAMPQQYVV
-582 ATGVVGDGGSPNAGN
+582 ADPGSIHTGVEV
-597 NIGSNLPTSDGA
+597 LQSDEH
-609 IPDFS
+609 
-614 KPSKEM
+614 K
-620 SKNIFL
+620 
-626 SDSDSYKEGHHAERY
+626 HAPERY
-641 PLSQVDFDRVKTP
+641 PLSQVDFERVKTP
-654 FIIGIWILSASIAKI
+654 FIIGVWILSASIAKI

-694 GVVLFFGTE
+694 GVVLFFGTN
-703 VAVSPLTPNTFFFYM
+703 VGVSPLTPNTFFFYM

-725 AGYFMPNRMFFDNLG
+725 AGYFMPNRLFFDNLG

-762 ACGLTGIFGGADQT
+762 ACGQTGIFGSPEDA

-831 MEVYNEIGISN
+831 MEVYNEMGLNN
-842 IIAQDVVSGV
+842 IIVQDVISGV
-852 GSFFVVAIG
+852 GSFFVVALG

-905 HMSGILAITF
+905 HMSGIMAITF

-955 GVATVNNHHVWNT
+955 GVATVDKGHDWNT
-968 WFVLL
+968 WFVVL
-973 TIAFCSVF
+973 TIVFCSVY
-981 RVLGVILLSALANRF
+981 RVIGVIILSALANRF

-1016 AVAFALVLLVDEN
+1016 AVAFALVLLIDEGL
-1029 VVKQKDMFVTTTIA
+1029 VPQKNMFVTTTIA
-1043 VIYFTVFLQGITIKP
+1043 VIYFTVFVQGITIKP

-1065 KRANKRKPTM
+1065 KRASKRKPTM

-1142 MEVMRR
+1142 IEVMRR

-1174 GGRWA
+1174 GGS
-1179 PPTIYTTCPSL
+1179 PSL
-1190 TNLDHSC
+1190 TNLDNTC

-1229 PYRRAS
+1229 PYRR
-1235 IQMHRRLSYSRH
+1235 HRRLSYSRH

-1264 NFRRMFNDR
+1264 HFRRMFNDR
-1273 KHHKRSKRGTGK
+1273 KHHKRSKRGVNK
-1285 QQEGVKQNH
+1285 NPDGVKQNH

-1305 TKQFSHD
+1305 TKQFSH
-1312 YINEVLNESAEENQP
+1312 EENP
-1327 KLTEVTVMAANDDWD
+1327 TNKLTEVTVVGPNDDWD

-1354 ENPIPEEDRNL
+1354 ENAIPEEDRQF
-1365 SRDSDGERRVATP
+1365 SRDSDGEHRVATP

-1428 PKQPKSVIGLFRRE
+1428 PKQHKSVIGLFRRE
-1442 SSGSKGGTS
+1442 SSGSRGTTS
-1451 ITGSAISDA
+1451 IGGDNADGGSAP
-1460 IDAGSARGSDP
+1460 GSDP
-1471 ALAAALSS
+1471 ALAAILSNM
-1479 LIVPSSQTSNPRLDK
+1479 VAPSSSMQSSRLDK
-1494 RSQSISVTS
+1494 RSASISAAS
-1503 GEGHSG
+1503 NLGDGHAG

-1517 RRNVRRGSML
+1517 RRNTRRGSML

-1535 EESYQHGHSKSL
+1535 EESYHHGHSKSL
-1547 CEPDGDEWNCGA
+1547 CEPHGDEW
-1559 LQPHEQYDDDIGSD
+1559 DSD
-1573 SLLPAGRQPLL
+1573 LTETERKPPAVRPNSEKLLRAVTSGREPLL
-1584 PKITPLPQIRRMGVG
+1584 PKLTPRAQIKRGMSVG
-1599 AVGST
+1599 ASMGLGSA
-1604 GIGVNSGSGSGIP
+1604 GKNS
-1617 SSSKNQVT
+1617 KVT
-1625 TALLSTSNSDYDDDE
+1625 TALLATANSDDDDDE
-1640 DEDFDLYDDE
+1640 DEEDFDLYNDE

-1656 TTTVA
+1656 THSNEGGSRPNSA
-1661 SGSGSSGSGSG
+1661 SDENGDSGGST
-1672 VPINSS
+1672 
-1678 NAVGINGAKNR
+1678 A
-1689 STNSSGASGSS
+1689 
-1700 NTSSSGSNT
+1700 
-1709 NTTTTIRLTRN
+1709 TTTTIRLTRK